1 MKKRIVSFLM
11 ALVMAVS
18 LLPVSAFAADGAY
31 NVTEDTTVQRRD
43 YADMIAVQAA
53 TEPEQVNGVYQ
64 IKTADE
70 LLWFRDFSNKSSG
83 RKASAALC
91 NDIDMS
97 SVSDWKTPIGNLST
111 YDGVFDGNGY
121 RILNLTYKPVQ
132 QKGQGRALFG
142 KTGSSAIIRNLGL
155 YNATITAKTSPQADA
170 NIAALVSINGGTIFN
185 CYVANSKVS
194 IKSKATPNAG
204 ILCGYNKGTIEN
216 CYCINSSITDANA
229 KTTITGDLGGIAGG
243 NSGTV
248 KNVYAANITI
258 TTKGTQNLHPVAVG
272 NVENIYYIKA
282 SDDTRTYTGGIE
294 KDTAWFQSE
303 AAVTALGA
311 EYFTQDTADINGGYP
326 VLTFAKMAVEGADK
340 SELEKALAVFPTS
353 GYYTQNDRYNG
364 RCTSANGF
372 WNDMQKLSASAWAV
386 YGKENATADEVAKAV
401 KGLQDSSEEI
411 QTAIANLI
419 PADRANTTVLYEAL
433 RSKAHESS
441 YTAKSWAIYK
451 PVRDKAETLMAAM
464 FGEEGNPTNDN
475 KAEKQTEIETM
486 TAELETARKAL
497 DPRISSDN
505 TDSLT
510 RVKLNMEAIQYL
522 VKKYDPDTLTGYTA
536 ESIETLRQARTAAMD
551 LAGSIDLN
559 DVGQGEDNQLVSA
572 LRELRKAV
580 YGLTTTS
587 AAQIKVNVSVL
598 DANDIYAGYTGE
610 LAQLH
615 NPNTYTAS
623 LTLDANASAYD
634 LLSGKSLLKNR
645 NTAAEA
651 VVFLNGELVY
661 GDLGSTSGYDD
672 MGYVAGSENS
682 TFQAIRLHDK
692 DELTIV
698 WIYPKQ
704 VEYSSQTGTYPAY
717 LMDIPD
723 YFRYSTVSAPVEV
736 EAGQPFTV
744 SVTSEAALPFHSAAG
759 TRAVSGA
766 TVYRSDAAESAEAAA
781 NGYVGVNTYAVTDES
796 GKATL
801 TLYNEGYVLLNA
813 FRTDTD
819 EARYTVGA
827 SVLVHVTA
835 AGDLDAVKQ
844 QLREELDAVYNDEQH
859 PESVFTAE
867 NWQKVQDAYN
877 TAVAAIDAA
886 KTSGEAGDAQLTAI
900 QTIKG
905 LQSSADSNNKA
916 NLARFRRLLAQ
927 LPDDVTKLDATATDT
942 VAQLKTCY
950 EAMTVYQR
958 GQLTGREQKKYDAI
972 ANAELAPAVSRK
984 LTFRQDYSKVP
995 AADQAALA
1003 DMIAYLQNN
1012 TRADDWYNNTPSSGI
1027 GNNMQA
1033 KLFAFSTGRRANYG
1047 TAYTQITEAAALTE
1061 NVYAC
1066 VNPDYAAYL
1075 LCRDAAI
1082 SAGKKDGPG
1091 VITGAGW
1098 SISDATTAMYVPDA
1112 NSDNTTK
1119 VLGHMTYTVNGTKY
1133 VIESIAVNG
1142 MDTGYT
1148 SEKATFY
1155 DASEYK
1161 GRYSTMCNQVIP
1173 DTFLQFTTGFDDVTV
1188 TVTWAP
1194 VGGDAQAAKDAAIT
1208 RLKTV
1213 KNGLSG
1219 DGVQAAYDAGVKAI
1233 RAAATAAE
1241 VDKAYQAAVVAM
1253 RKAADYGKVQVIVEN
1268 TTFTSDLWPDGKEY
1282 WDGELVNEWIDLNA
1296 DSTMMNCIVA
1306 ALEKNRFTQ
1315 TGAEN
1320 GYISSIKGLS
1330 QMDGGDQS
1338 GWMGTLNDWF
1348 TNFGFKE
1355 FTVENGSLSNGD
1367 VIRIMYSRE
1376 GLGADL
1382 GGTWSNSDTTLA
1394 ALDIQGGKLLTRF
1407 APGEAGNT
1415 YEYTLA
1421 IDGESADLKLTPTAA
1436 NKNYLTKIFLN
1447 EKVTSDEEG
1456 GSFFKRTQMIPVAAG
1471 DTIYVGCGEYAWPSM
1486 NKQETEARDYTGT
1499 WYVLHVVNASAGASY
1514 VDGLIDA
1521 LPAASDVSY
1530 DNYQQYGDAADVA
1543 RKAYEDLDKA
1553 EQRKVDTAELE
1564 KVEAAIAQFKA
1575 IDDAKTKIDALPEAG
1590 KVTLAE
1596 RDAVKAAQDA
1606 YDALSAEQKDYLTFA
1621 QAAKVT
1627 ALAKRIAELEAAPI
1641 KSVEALIDAI
1651 GTVTLDSKSAID
1663 EARKAYDKLTAEQ
1676 QAKVSNYAALTAA
1689 ETTYAKLVQDKADQ
1703 DAADAVIAKIDAI
1716 GTVTLDSKSAIDEA
1730 RKAYDGLTK
1739 AQQAKVSN
1747 YTALTAAETTYAK
1760 LVQDKADQ
1768 DAADAVIA
1776 KIDAIGTVTLKSK
1789 KAIDAARK
1797 AYDKLT
1803 AAQQARVSN
1812 YAALTAAET
1821 TYAKLVTDKAD
1832 QDAADAVIAKID
1844 AIGTVTLKSK
1854 KSIDAARKAYD
1865 KLTAAQQA
1873 RVSNYAALTAAEA
1886 TYAKLVQDK
1895 ADQDAADAAIA
1906 KINAIGVVSRAAKSR
1921 IDAARKAYDGLTDA
1935 QKALVPASVV
1945 KTLTDAE
1952 TAYSNLPPRHSSDDT
1967 ADSTKPAQSSRT
1979 GDAGIAIYA
1988 AMSLLSVTG
1997 GAWVIGR
2004 KRKH

>member
-433 RSKAHESS
+433 RSKYDESS

-451 PVRDKAETLMAAM
+451 PVLDKAETLMAAM

-475 KAEKQTEIETM
+475 KAAANESIETLA
-486 TAELETARKAL
+486 AELETARKAL

-559 DVGQGEDNQLVSA
+559 GVGQGEDNQLVSA

-610 LAQLH
+610 FAHLH

-634 LLSGKSLLKNR
+634 LLSGKSLLKNP
-645 NTAAEA
+645 NSAAEA

-661 GDLGSTSGYDD
+661 GNIGSTYNDLNTVREYSAFG
-672 MGYVAGSENS
+672 
-682 TFQAIRLHDK
+682 AIRLHDK

-723 YFRYSTVSAPVEV
+723 YFRYSTISAPIEV
-736 EAGQPFTV
+736 EAGKPFSI
-744 SVTSEAALPFHSAAG
+744 SVTSEAALPFHTAAG
-759 TRAVSGA
+759 TRAVTGA
-766 TVYRSDAAESAEAAA
+766 AVYRSDAAESADAAA
-781 NGYVGVNTYAVTDES
+781 TGYVGVNTYAVTDES

-835 AGDLDAVKQ
+835 ASDLDAVKQ
-844 QLREELDAVYNDEQH
+844 QLREKLDAVYNDEQH

-877 TAVAAIDAA
+877 TAMAAIDAA
-886 KTSGEAGDAQLTAI
+886 ETSGAAGDAQQTAI
-900 QTIKG
+900 QTIKR
-905 LQSSADSNNKA
+905 LQNNADNSNRL
-916 NLARFRRLLAQ
+916 NLEKFRRLLAQ

-950 EAMTVYQR
+950 EAMTAYQR

-1012 TRADDWYNNTPSSGI
+1012 TRADDKYTPEI
-1027 GNNMQA
+1027 GGNMQA
-1033 KLFAFSTGRRANYG
+1033 QLFSFNTTRSANYG
-1047 TAYTQITEAAALTE
+1047 TAYDRITEAASLTQ
-1061 NVYAC
+1061 NIVAC

-1091 VITGAGW
+1091 VITGTGW
-1098 SISDATTAMYVPDA
+1098 HISDASMTMYVPDE
-1112 NSDNTTK
+1112 NSSNTTR
-1119 VLGHMTYTVNGTKY
+1119 VLGHMTYTVNGTQY
-1133 VIESIAVNG
+1133 AVKSVTVSG
-1142 MDTGYT
+1142 LETDTT
-1148 SEKATFY
+1148 SRNATFY
-1155 DASEYK
+1155 DTSSYR
-1161 GRYSTMCNQVIP
+1161 GRFTTQCNQVIP
-1173 DTFLQFTTGFDDVTV
+1173 DTFLQMTTGFDDVTV

-1194 VGGDAQAAKDAAIT
+1194 VSGDAQAAKDTAIT
-1208 RLKTV
+1208 RLNTV
-1213 KNGLSG
+1213 KNGLTG

-1233 RAAATAAE
+1233 QAASTAAE

-1268 TTFTSDLWPDGKEY
+1268 TTFTEDMWPNGKKF
-1282 WDGELVNEWIDLNA
+1282 WDGVAVDEEVALTA
-1296 DSTMMNCIVA
+1296 DSTMMSCIVA
-1306 ALEKNRFTQ
+1306 ALK
-1315 TGAEN
+1315 EN
-1320 GYISSIKGLS
+1320 GYTQVGADSNYISSITVGDQPLG
-1330 QMDGGDQS
+1330 QFDGGDQS

-1348 TNFGFKE
+1348 TNFGFQE

-1367 VIRIMYSRE
+1367 VIRIMYTRE

-1382 GGTWSNSDTTLA
+1382 GGTWDNSDTTIK
-1394 ALDIQGGKLLTRF
+1394 ALEIQGGKLLTRF

-1486 NKQETEARDYTGT
+1486 NKQETEAREYQGT

-1514 VDGLIDA
+1514 VDDLIDA

-1530 DNYQQYGDAADVA
+1530 DNYQQYGDAAAVA

-1553 EQRKVDTAELE
+1553 EQGKVDASKLE
-1564 KVEAAIAQFKA
+1564 KLEDAIKGFRA
-1575 IDDAKTKIDALPEAG
+1575 IDDVRAQIDALPDADRL
-1590 KVTLAE
+1590 TTAE
-1596 RDAVKAAQDA
+1596 R
-1606 YDALSAEQKDYLTFA
+1606 E
-1621 QAAKVT
+1621 AAK
-1627 ALAKRIAELEAAPI
+1627 
-1641 KSVEALIDAI
+1641 
-1651 GTVTLDSKSAID
+1651 SAQ
-1663 EARKAYDKLTAEQ
+1663 KAYNALTAEQ
-1676 QAKVSNYAALTAA
+1676 RDYLTGAQLEKITAIAAALTAMDA
-1689 ETTYAKLVQDKADQ
+1689 KHSSGSGSAYTGGHTFTTDLEPGSITGVFVDGKKLDSRYYTVSGSD
-1703 DAADAVIAKIDAI
+1703 
-1716 GTVTLDSKSAIDEA
+1716 VTLTADYLKTLRSGKHTVKIENA
-1730 RKAYDGLTK
+1730 
-1739 AQQAKVSN
+1739 AKVATGSF
-1747 YTALTAAETTYAK
+1747 TLSGSG
-1760 LVQDKADQ
+1760 
-1768 DAADAVIA
+1768 AV
-1776 KIDAIGTVTLKSK
+1776 
-1789 KAIDAARK
+1789 
-1797 AYDKLT
+1797 
-1803 AAQQARVSN
+1803 
-1812 YAALTAAET
+1812 
-1821 TYAKLVTDKAD
+1821 
-1832 QDAADAVIAKID
+1832 
-1844 AIGTVTLKSK
+1844 
-1854 KSIDAARKAYD
+1854 
-1865 KLTAAQQA
+1865 
-1873 RVSNYAALTAAEA
+1873 
-1886 TYAKLVQDK
+1886 
-1895 ADQDAADAAIA
+1895 
-1906 KINAIGVVSRAAKSR
+1906 
-1921 IDAARKAYDGLTDA
+1921 
-1935 QKALVPASVV
+1935 
-1945 KTLTDAE
+1945 
-1952 TAYSNLPPRHSSDDT
+1952 
-1967 ADSTKPAQSSRT
+1967 QSSRT
-1979 GDAGIAIYA
+1979 GDPGVAIYFAMGAVSFLGSA
-1988 AMSLLSVTG
+1988 AWL
-1997 GAWVIGR
+1997 R
-2004 KRKH
+2004 KRKKT

>member
-1 MKKRIVSFLM
+1 MKKRIVSFLL

-18 LLPVSAFAADGAY
+18 LLPVSAFAVEDGDNSQNTPAVQSGTEYPFSAKYEKTSTDILSIQETTYRSGQNSPVYLVKCAEGTSELYLFFEATSKQAFTFDNSFNDYYIDALGSWDDPSDLYDESDHSWKIELSNFSGLPSNLKDAEFYNSANTYYWAIVSDEDGNNVAFEVCFEVAPAGTGGNGPNNLSVPAEYEIVASYPAGYTSTLSYDTYVVRVPLGTSSIKGVTANFEIVSALCLDHDFDVDPDGNNFEFTDSYDLALHSTCIEPNPTRYISWEKADLYEFRVVEYSGEDWKNDTIDVFYFLADPDTGIEIDKTALTDLLATVADGNTNY
-31 NVTEDTTVQRRD
+31 YQSNDRWNGK
-43 YADMIAVQAA
+43 IASKTGFWAEFTAA
-53 TEPEQVNGVYQ
+53 NGPRATAQKVL
-64 IKTADE
+64 KTATQE
-70 LLWFRDFSNKSSG
+70 E
-83 RKASAALC
+83 
-91 NDIDMS
+91 
-97 SVSDWKTPIGNLST
+97 
-111 YDGVFDGNGY
+111 
-121 RILNLTYKPVQ
+121 Q
-132 QKGQGRALFG
+132 
-142 KTGSSAIIRNLGL
+142 
-155 YNATITAKTSPQADA
+155 
-170 NIAALVSINGGTIFN
+170 
-185 CYVANSKVS
+185 
-194 IKSKATPNAG
+194 
-204 ILCGYNKGTIEN
+204 
-216 CYCINSSITDANA
+216 
-229 KTTITGDLGGIAGG
+229 
-243 NSGTV
+243 
-248 KNVYAANITI
+248 I
-258 TTKGTQNLHPVAVG
+258 TTAVA
-272 NVENIYYIKA
+272 
-282 SDDTRTYTGGIE
+282 DL
-294 KDTAWFQSE
+294 TA
-303 AAVTALGA
+303 A
-311 EYFTQDTADINGGYP
+311 I
-326 VLTFAKMAVEGADK
+326 AK
-340 SELEKALAVFPTS
+340 LIPTS
-353 GYYTQNDRYNG
+353 
-364 RCTSANGF
+364 
-372 WNDMQKLSASAWAV
+372 L
-386 YGKENATADEVAKAV
+386 
-401 KGLQDSSEEI
+401 
-411 QTAIANLI
+411 
-419 PADRANTTVLYEAL
+419 ANTTLLYEAL
-433 RSKAHESS
+433 RSKYYESS

-451 PVRDKAETLMAAM
+451 PVLDKAEALMATM
-464 FGEEGNPTNDN
+464 FDAEGNPTDDN

-615 NPNTYTAS
+615 NPNTYTAAM
-623 LTLDANASAYD
+623 TLDANASAYD
-634 LLSGKSLLKNR
+634 LLSGKSLLKNP
-645 NTAAEA
+645 NSAAEA
-651 VVFLNGELVY
+651 LVFLNRELVY
-661 GDLGSTSGYDD
+661 GNIGATYNDLNTVREYSVFG
-672 MGYVAGSENS
+672 
-682 TFQAIRLHDK
+682 AIRLHDK

-723 YFRYSTVSAPVEV
+723 YFRYSTVSAPIEV
-736 EAGQPFTV
+736 EAGKPFSI
-744 SVTSEAALPFHSAAG
+744 SVTSEAALPFHTAVG
-759 TRAVSGA
+759 TRAVTGA
-766 TVYRSDAAESAEAAA
+766 AVYRSDAAESAEAAA
-781 NGYVGVNTYAVTDES
+781 TGYVGVNTYAVTDES

-844 QLREELDAVYNDEQH
+844 QLRAELDAVYNDEQH

-877 TAVAAIDAA
+877 TALAAIDAA
-886 KTSGEAGDAQLTAI
+886 KTSGEAGDAQQKAI

-916 NLARFRRLLAQ
+916 NLAQFRRLLAQ

-942 VAQLKTCY
+942 VAQLKTSY

-972 ANAELAPAVSRK
+972 ANAELAPAASRK

-1012 TRADDWYNNTPSSGI
+1012 TRADDKYTPEI
-1027 GNNMQA
+1027 GGNMQA
-1033 KLFAFSTGRRANYG
+1033 QLFSFNTTRSANYG
-1047 TAYTQITEAAALTE
+1047 TAYDRITEAASLTQ
-1061 NVYAC
+1061 NIVAC
-1066 VNPDYAAYL
+1066 VNPDYAAYF
-1075 LCRDAAI
+1075 LCRDAALT
-1082 SAGKKDGPG
+1082 AGKKDGPG
-1091 VITGAGW
+1091 VITGTGW
-1098 SISDATTAMYVPDA
+1098 RISDASMTMYVPDE
-1112 NSDNTTK
+1112 NSSNTTR
-1119 VLGHMTYTVNGTKY
+1119 VLGHMTYTVNGTQY
-1133 VIESIAVNG
+1133 AVKSVTVSG
-1142 MDTGYT
+1142 LETGTT
-1148 SEKATFY
+1148 SRNATFY
-1155 DASEYK
+1155 DTSSYR
-1161 GRYSTMCNQVIP
+1161 GRFTTQCNQVIP
-1173 DTFLQFTTGFDDVTV
+1173 DTFLQMTTGFDDVTV

-1194 VGGDAQAAKDAAIT
+1194 VGGDTQAARDAAIT
-1208 RLKTV
+1208 RLNTV
-1213 KNGLSG
+1213 KNGLTG
-1219 DGVQAAYDAGVKAI
+1219 DGVQAAYEAGVKTI
-1233 RAAATAAE
+1233 RDAATAAE
-1241 VDKAYQAAVVAM
+1241 VDKAYQDAVVAM

-1268 TTFTSDLWPDGKEY
+1268 TTFTEDMWPNGKKF

-1306 ALEKNRFTQ
+1306 ALEKNGFTQ

-1320 GYISSIKGLS
+1320 GYISSIEGLS
-1330 QMDGGDQS
+1330 QMDGGDHS

-1348 TNFGFKE
+1348 TNFGFME

-1367 VIRIMYSRE
+1367 VIRIMYTRE
-1376 GLGADL
+1376 GLGADV
-1382 GGTWSNSDTTLA
+1382 GGTWGNSDTTLA
-1394 ALDIQGGKLLTRF
+1394 ALDIQGGKLLTTF
-1407 APGEAGNT
+1407 VPGEAGNT

-1530 DNYQQYGDAADVA
+1530 GNYQQYGDAADVA

-1553 EQRKVDTAELE
+1553 EQDKVDTAELE
-1564 KVEAAIAQFKA
+1564 KVEAAIAQFRA

-1606 YDALSAEQKDYLTFA
+1606 YDALSAEQKECLTFA

-1663 EARKAYDKLTAEQ
+1663 EARKAYDKLTAAQ
-1676 QAKVSNYAALTAA
+1676 QARVSNYAALTAA

-1703 DAADAVIAKIDAI
+1703 DAADAVIAKI
-1716 GTVTLDSKSAIDEA
+1716 
-1730 RKAYDGLTK
+1730 
-1739 AQQAKVSN
+1739 
-1747 YTALTAAETTYAK
+1747 
-1760 LVQDKADQ
+1760 
-1768 DAADAVIA
+1768 
-1776 KIDAIGTVTLKSK
+1776 
-1789 KAIDAARK
+1789 
-1797 AYDKLT
+1797 
-1803 AAQQARVSN
+1803 
-1812 YAALTAAET
+1812 
-1821 TYAKLVTDKAD
+1821 
-1832 QDAADAVIAKID
+1832 
-1844 AIGTVTLKSK
+1844 
-1854 KSIDAARKAYD
+1854 
-1865 KLTAAQQA
+1865 
-1873 RVSNYAALTAAEA
+1873 
-1886 TYAKLVQDK
+1886 
-1895 ADQDAADAAIA
+1895 
-1906 KINAIGVVSRAAKSR
+1906 NAIGVVSRAAKRR

-1967 ADSTKPAQSSRT
+1967 VDSTKPAQSSRT

-1997 GAWVIGR
+1997 GAWVIGK

>member
-1 MKKRIVSFLM
+1 MKKRIVSFLL

-31 NVTEDTTVQRRD
+31 TVAKDTTVRQGK
-43 YADMIAVQAA
+43 YNAPVVQAVDGEFIINIA
-53 TEPEQVNGVYQ
+53 SAEEVGTINYIDNKDNTEKTLPLLYVQVNLQKYTIINIARESGTIEINGTPTKYPTSIQLNAAGNAAIAAGESFPYNTESRTFKAAKDYYQ
-64 IKTADE
+64 E
-70 LLWFRDFSNKSSG
+70 S
-83 RKASAALC
+83 KASITLADGKEISESGTCLLFRMQIGGRGKRTNCAFLVVSWEGQPVSC
-91 NDIDMS
+91 DTAKLEQLLA
-97 SVSDWKTPIGNLST
+97 SVSD
-111 YDGVFDGNGY
+111 D
-121 RILNLTYKPVQ
+121 
-132 QKGQGRALFG
+132 
-142 KTGSSAIIRNLGL
+142 
-155 YNATITAKTSPQADA
+155 
-170 NIAALVSINGGTIFN
+170 
-185 CYVANSKVS
+185 
-194 IKSKATPNAG
+194 NAG
-204 ILCGYNKGTIEN
+204 ANFYL
-216 CYCINSSITDANA
+216 TD
-229 KTTITGDLGGIAGG
+229 
-243 NSGTV
+243 
-248 KNVYAANITI
+248 
-258 TTKGTQNLHPVAVG
+258 
-272 NVENIYYIKA
+272 
-282 SDDTRTYTGGIE
+282 
-294 KDTAWFQSE
+294 
-303 AAVTALGA
+303 
-311 EYFTQDTADINGGYP
+311 
-326 VLTFAKMAVEGADK
+326 
-340 SELEKALAVFPTS
+340 
-353 GYYTQNDRYNG
+353 DRYNG
-364 RCTSANGF
+364 KEYLANGF
-372 WNDMQKLSASAWAV
+372 WKEFTKPNGPRATAQKILAESLNQSV
-386 YGKENATADEVAKAV
+386 IDTATADLTA
-401 KGLQDSSEEI
+401 
-411 QTAIANLI
+411 AIANLI
-419 PADRANTTVLYEAL
+419 PAERANTTLLYEELQKSFDA
-433 RSKAHESS
+433 EN
-441 YTAKSWAIYK
+441 YTAKTWAAYQAA
-451 PVRDKAETLMAAM
+451 RDKAEALMATM
-464 FGEEGNPTNDN
+464 FDAEGNPADAN
-475 KAEKQTEIETM
+475 KAAAQESIETLA
-486 TAELETARKAL
+486 AELETARKAL
-497 DPRISSDN
+497 DAKSGTSSQ
-505 TDSLT
+505 TT
-510 RVKLNMEAIQYL
+510 AKLQIEAIRYLAKQYE
-522 VKKYDPDTLTGYTA
+522 PDTLTGYTA
-536 ESIETLRQARTAAMD
+536 ESVEALRQARAAAVKLADETALDD
-551 LAGSIDLN
+551 L
-559 DVGQGEDNQLVSA
+559 GQKEGQPLTNA
-572 LRELRKAV
+572 LLTLRRAI
-580 YGLTTTS
+580 YGLTTT
-587 AAQIKVNVSVL
+587 ATTQIKVDVSVL
-598 DANDIYAGYTGE
+598 DTNDIHHGYTGE
-610 LAQLH
+610 LAYLH

-634 LLSGKSLLKNR
+634 LLSGKNLLKNR
-645 NTAAEA
+645 NSAAKA
-651 VVFLNGELVY
+651 LVFLNGELLY
-661 GDLGSTSGYDD
+661 DSGMNMYND
-672 MGYVAGSENS
+672 MAYVVGEYVFNS
-682 TFQAIRLHDK
+682 TKLHDGDK
-692 DELTIV
+692 LTVV

-704 VEYSSQTGTYPAY
+704 IKYSSQVGTYDAPLY
-717 LMDIPD
+717 DIPD

-744 SVTSEAALPFHSAAG
+744 SVTSEAALPFHTAAG
-759 TRAVSGA
+759 TRAVTDA
-766 TVYRSDAAESAEAAA
+766 KVYRSDAAESAEAAA
-781 NGYVGVNTYAVTDES
+781 TGYVGVDTYAVTDES

-835 AGDLDAVKQ
+835 ASDLDAVKQ

-877 TAVAAIDAA
+877 TAMAAIDAA
-886 KTSGEAGDAQLTAI
+886 KTSGAAGSAQLTAI
-900 QTIKG
+900 QTIKK
-905 LQSSADSNNKA
+905 LQADADSFNTR
-916 NLARFRRLLAQ
+916 NLNDFRRYLGQ
-927 LPDDVTKLDATATDT
+927 LPDDVTKLNATASDT
-942 VAQLKTCY
+942 VAQLKSSY

-972 ANAELAPAVSRK
+972 IKAQEAGLAPAK
-984 LTFRQDYSKVP
+984 QYQLTFQQDYSKVP
-995 AADQAALA
+995 AADQAVL
-1003 DMIAYLQNN
+1003 DSMITYLQDN
-1012 TRADDWYNNTPSSGI
+1012 TRKDDDYGNDPGSGI
-1027 GNNMQA
+1027 GGNQMA
-1033 KLFAFSTGRRANYG
+1033 KLFAFSTAKSARYG
-1047 TAYTQITEAAALTE
+1047 TTYTQITEAASLTRDI
-1061 NVYAC
+1061 YAC
-1066 VNPDYAAYL
+1066 INPDYAAYF

-1091 VITGAGW
+1091 VITGTGW
-1098 SISDATTAMYVPDA
+1098 SISDASTTMYVPDV
-1112 NSDNTTK
+1112 NNYNYTR
-1119 VLGHMTYTVNGTKY
+1119 VLGHMTYMVNGTQY
-1133 VIESIAVNG
+1133 AVKSVTVSG
-1142 MDTGYT
+1142 LETA
-1148 SEKATFY
+1148 ATKLGAGFY
-1155 DASEYK
+1155 DASLYK
-1161 GRYSTMCNQVIP
+1161 GRGSFQCNQGIP
-1173 DTFLQFTTGFDDVTV
+1173 DTFLQMTTGFNDVTV

-1194 VGGDAQAAKDAAIT
+1194 VGGDAQAAKEAAIT
-1208 RLKTV
+1208 RLNTV

-1219 DGVQAAYDAGVKAI
+1219 DGVQAAYDAGVEAI
-1233 RAAATAAE
+1233 QAAATAAE
-1241 VDKAYQAAVVAM
+1241 VDKAYQAAVLAM

-1268 TTFTSDLWPDGKEY
+1268 TTYPVEDGAP

-1306 ALEKNRFTQ
+1306 ALEENGFPQ

-1320 GYISSIKGLS
+1320 GYISSIEGLS

-1348 TNFGFKE
+1348 TNYGFKE

-1367 VIRIMYSRE
+1367 VIHIVYTRE
-1376 GLGADL
+1376 GLGADV
-1382 GGTWSNSDTTLA
+1382 GGTWDNSDTTLT
-1394 ALDIQGGKLLTRF
+1394 ALDIQGGKLLTKF

-1421 IDGESADLKLTPTAA
+1421 INGESADLKLTPTAA

-1514 VDGLIDA
+1514 VEDLIDA

-1530 DNYQQYGDAADVA
+1530 DNYQQYGDAAEVA

-1575 IDDAKTKIDALPEAG
+1575 IDDAKAKIDALPEAG

-1606 YDALSAEQKDYLTFA
+1606 YDALTAEQKDYLTFA
-1621 QAAKVT
+1621 QSAKVT

-1641 KSVEALIDAI
+1641 KSVAELIDAI
-1651 GTVTLDSKSAID
+1651 GEVTLDSKSAID

-1676 QAKVSNYAALTAA
+1676 QAKVSNYATLTAA
-1689 ETTYAKLVQDKADQ
+1689 ETAYAKLVQDKTDQ
-1703 DAADAVIAKIDAI
+1703 DAADAVIAKINAI
-1716 GTVTLDSKSAIDEA
+1716 GTVTLKSKKAIDEA
-1730 RKAYDGLTK
+1730 RKAYDKLTA
-1739 AQQAKVSN
+1739 AQQARVSN
-1747 YTALTAAETTYAK
+1747 YATLTAAETTYAK

-1854 KSIDAARKAYD
+1854 KAIDAARKAYD

-1873 RVSNYAALTAAEA
+1873 RVSNYATLTAAET

-1997 GAWVIGR
+1997 GAWVIGK

>member
-1 MKKRIVSFLM
+1 MKKRIVSFLL

-18 LLPVSAFAADGAY
+18 LLPVSAFAANGAY
-31 NVTEDTTVQRRD
+31 TVAKDTTVQQGED
-43 YADMIAVQAA
+43 ANIIAVQAA
-53 TEPEQVNGVYQ
+53 TEPEQINGFYQ
-64 IKTADE
+64 IKTADD
-70 LLWFRDFSNKSSG
+70 LVWFRDYVNSNSYNKG
-83 RKASAALC
+83 ACAQLLA
-91 NDIDMS
+91 DIDLS
-97 SVSDWKTPIGNLST
+97 KSGNWTSIAT
-111 YDGVFDGNGY
+111 NYAGVFDGQGHTISGLSLVQSNAVRDSGY
-121 RILNLTYKPVQ
+121 GLFSSTRKDARIQNVGLASASVTAYKR
-132 QKGQGRALFG
+132 GGRG
-142 KTGSSAIIRNLGL
+142 YIDIQT
-155 YNATITAKTSPQADA
+155 
-170 NIAALVSINGGTIFN
+170 AALAGINKGTISN
-185 CYVANSKVS
+185 CFVVDSTVTVQSKS
-194 IKSKATPNAG
+194 TPKSG
-204 ILCGYNKGTIEN
+204 VLCGDNGGTIEN
-216 CYCINSSITDANA
+216 CYAINSEILDKSN
-229 KTTITGDLGGIAGG
+229 KTYLGGIAG
-243 NSGTV
+243 NNTGTI
-248 KNVYAANITI
+248 KNVYSINVKIS
-258 TTKGTQNLHPVAVG
+258 TTGTTNVHPVAVG
-272 NVENIYYIKA
+272 TIENAYYA
-282 SDDTRTYTGGIE
+282 PCSDDTRTFTGGEQKENAWFLTDDAIADLGE
-294 KDTAWFQSE
+294 KYFAKDTENQ
-303 AAVTALGA
+303 
-311 EYFTQDTADINGGYP
+311 NNGYP
-326 VLTFAKMAVEGADK
+326 VLTYYVDDSGSTKANK
-340 SELEKALAVFPTS
+340 STLKALLDAMPTD
-353 GYYTQNDRYNG
+353 GYYTQDDRYNG
-364 RCTSANGF
+364 KVTSQEGF
-372 WNDMQKLSASAWAV
+372 WSDYQKLVSQARNV
-386 YGKENATADEVAKAV
+386 YNQENASQSAVDEAVAKL
-401 KGLQDSSEEI
+401 KDSKTAI
-411 QTAIANLI
+411 DVAIANLI
-419 PADRANTTVLYEAL
+419 PANRANTTLLYEKLQNAP
-433 RSKAHESS
+433 SAEN
-441 YTAKSWAIYK
+441 YTAKSWATYQTAH
-451 PVRDKAETLMAAM
+451 DKAETLMATM
-464 FGEEGNPTNDN
+464 FGADGNPTDAN
-475 KAEKQTEIETM
+475 KAAANESIETM
-486 TAELETARKAL
+486 AAELETARKVLEQKAG
-497 DPRISSDN
+497 DG
-505 TDSLT
+505 TKTVASLN
-510 RVKLNMEAIQYL
+510 LEAIRYL
-522 VKKYDPDTLTGYTA
+522 AKKYDQDTLTGYTA
-536 ESIETLRQARTAAMD
+536 ESVEALRQARAAALKLADETTLDD
-551 LAGSIDLN
+551 LSIKESETLTD
-559 DVGQGEDNQLVSA
+559 A
-572 LRELRKAV
+572 LRELRKAI

-587 AAQIKVNVSVL
+587 AAQISVKVSVL

-610 LAQLH
+610 FAHRH

-623 LTLDANASAYD
+623 MTLDANASAYD
-634 LLSGKSLLKNR
+634 LLSGKSLLKNP
-645 NTAAEA
+645 NSAAEA
-651 VVFLNGELVY
+651 LVFLNGELVY
-661 GDLGSTSGYDD
+661 GSSGA
-672 MGYVAGSENS
+672 AGSYQDIHNTGGYS
-682 TFQAIRLHDK
+682 TFQSIRLHDK

-736 EAGQPFTV
+736 EAGKPFSI
-744 SVTSEAALPFHSAAG
+744 SVTSEAALPFHTAAG

-766 TVYRSDAAESAEAAA
+766 AVYRSGAAESAEAAA
-781 NGYVGVNTYAVTDES
+781 TGYVGVNTYAVTDES
-796 GKATL
+796 GKATV

-835 AGDLDAVKQ
+835 ASDLAAVKK
-844 QLREELDAVYNDEQH
+844 QLREKLDAVYNDEQH

-867 NWQKVQDAYN
+867 NWQKVQDTYN

-886 KTSGEAGDAQLTAI
+886 KTSGEAGDAQQKAI

-916 NLARFRRLLAQ
+916 NLAQFRRLLAQ
-927 LPDDVTKLDATATDT
+927 LPDDVTKLDTTATDT

-950 EAMTVYQR
+950 EAMTAYQR
-958 GQLTGREQKKYDAI
+958 GQLTGREQKKYGAI

-1012 TRADDWYNNTPSSGI
+1012 TRADDKYTPEI
-1027 GNNMQA
+1027 GGNMQA
-1033 KLFAFSTGRRANYG
+1033 QLFSFNTTRSANYG
-1047 TAYTQITEAAALTE
+1047 TAYDRITEAASLTQ
-1061 NVYAC
+1061 NIVAC

-1091 VITGAGW
+1091 VITGTGW
-1098 SISDATTAMYVPDA
+1098 HISDASMTMYVPDE
-1112 NSDNTTK
+1112 NSSNTTR
-1119 VLGHMTYTVNGTKY
+1119 VLGHMTYTVNGTQY
-1133 VIESIAVNG
+1133 AVKSVTVSG
-1142 MDTGYT
+1142 LETDTT
-1148 SEKATFY
+1148 SRNATFY
-1155 DASEYK
+1155 DTSNYR
-1161 GRYSTMCNQVIP
+1161 GRFPTQCNQVIP

-1194 VGGDAQAAKDAAIT
+1194 VGGDTQAAKEAAIT
-1208 RLKTV
+1208 RLNTV
-1213 KNGLSG
+1213 KNGLTG

-1233 RAAATAAE
+1233 QAASTAAE

-1268 TTFTSDLWPDGKEY
+1268 TTFTKDMWPNGKKF
-1282 WDGELVNEWIDLNA
+1282 WDGVAVDEEVALTA
-1296 DSTMMNCIVA
+1296 DSTMMSCIVA
-1306 ALEKNRFTQ
+1306 ALE
-1315 TGAEN
+1315 EN
-1320 GYISSIKGLS
+1320 GYTQVGADSNYISSITVGDQPLG
-1330 QMDGGDQS
+1330 QFDGGDQS

-1348 TNFGFKE
+1348 TNFGFQE

-1367 VIRIMYSRE
+1367 VIRIMYTRE

-1382 GGTWSNSDTTLA
+1382 GGTWDNSDTTIK
-1394 ALDIQGGKLLTRF
+1394 ALEIQGGKLLTRF

-1486 NKQETEARDYTGT
+1486 NKQETEAREYQGT

-1514 VDGLIDA
+1514 VDDLIDA
-1521 LPAASDVSY
+1521 LPDASDVSY

-1553 EQRKVDTAELE
+1553 EQAKVDTAELK
-1564 KVEAAIAQFKA
+1564 KVEAAIAHFKA

-1606 YDALSAEQKDYLTFA
+1606 YDALSAEQKEYLTFA

-1663 EARKAYDKLTAEQ
+1663 EARAAYDKLTAEQ

-1689 ETTYAKLVQDKADQ
+1689 ETTYAKLV
-1703 DAADAVIAKIDAI
+1703 
-1716 GTVTLDSKSAIDEA
+1716 T
-1730 RKAYDGLTK
+1730 
-1739 AQQAKVSN
+1739 
-1747 YTALTAAETTYAK
+1747 
-1760 LVQDKADQ
+1760 DKADQ

-1812 YAALTAAET
+1812 YAALTDAET
-1821 TYAKLVTDKAD
+1821 TYT
-1832 QDAADAVIAKID
+1832 
-1844 AIGTVTLKSK
+1844 
-1854 KSIDAARKAYD
+1854 
-1865 KLTAAQQA
+1865 
-1873 RVSNYAALTAAEA
+1873 
-1886 TYAKLVQDK
+1886 KLVQDK

-1997 GAWVIGR
+1997 GAWVIGK

>member
-1 MKKRIVSFLM
+1 MKKRIVSFLL

-18 LLPVSAFAADGAY
+18 LMPVSAFAVEDGDNSQNTPAVQSGTEYPFSAKYEKTSTDILSIQETTYRSGQNSPVYLVKCAEGTSELYLFFEATSKQAFTFDNSFNDYYIDALGSWDDPSDLYDESDHSWKIELSNFSGLPSNLKDAEFYNSANTYYWAIVSDEDGNNVAFEVCFEVAPAGTGGNGPNNLSVPAEYEIVASYPAGYTSTLSYDTYVVRVPLGTSSIKGVTANFEIVSALCLDHDFDVDPDGNNFEFTDSYDLALHSTCIEPNPTRYISWEKADLYEFRVVEYSGEDWKNDTIDVFYFLADPDTGIEIDKTALTDLLATVADGNTNY
-31 NVTEDTTVQRRD
+31 YQSNDRWNGK
-43 YADMIAVQAA
+43 IASKTGFWAEFTAA
-53 TEPEQVNGVYQ
+53 NGPRATAQKVL
-64 IKTADE
+64 KTATQE
-70 LLWFRDFSNKSSG
+70 E
-83 RKASAALC
+83 
-91 NDIDMS
+91 
-97 SVSDWKTPIGNLST
+97 
-111 YDGVFDGNGY
+111 
-121 RILNLTYKPVQ
+121 Q
-132 QKGQGRALFG
+132 
-142 KTGSSAIIRNLGL
+142 
-155 YNATITAKTSPQADA
+155 
-170 NIAALVSINGGTIFN
+170 
-185 CYVANSKVS
+185 
-194 IKSKATPNAG
+194 
-204 ILCGYNKGTIEN
+204 
-216 CYCINSSITDANA
+216 
-229 KTTITGDLGGIAGG
+229 
-243 NSGTV
+243 
-248 KNVYAANITI
+248 I
-258 TTKGTQNLHPVAVG
+258 TTAVA
-272 NVENIYYIKA
+272 
-282 SDDTRTYTGGIE
+282 DL
-294 KDTAWFQSE
+294 TA
-303 AAVTALGA
+303 A
-311 EYFTQDTADINGGYP
+311 I
-326 VLTFAKMAVEGADK
+326 AK
-340 SELEKALAVFPTS
+340 LIPTS
-353 GYYTQNDRYNG
+353 
-364 RCTSANGF
+364 
-372 WNDMQKLSASAWAV
+372 L
-386 YGKENATADEVAKAV
+386 
-401 KGLQDSSEEI
+401 
-411 QTAIANLI
+411 
-419 PADRANTTVLYEAL
+419 ANTTLLYEAL
-433 RSKAHESS
+433 RSKYYESS

-451 PVRDKAETLMAAM
+451 PVLDKAEALMATM
-464 FGEEGNPTNDN
+464 FDAEGNPTDDN

-615 NPNTYTAS
+615 NPNTYTAAM
-623 LTLDANASAYD
+623 TLDANASAYD
-634 LLSGKSLLKNR
+634 LLSGKSLLKNP
-645 NTAAEA
+645 NSAAEA
-651 VVFLNGELVY
+651 LVFLNRELVY
-661 GDLGSTSGYDD
+661 GNIGATYNDLNTVREYSVFG
-672 MGYVAGSENS
+672 
-682 TFQAIRLHDK
+682 AIRLHDK

-723 YFRYSTVSAPVEV
+723 YFRYSTVSAPIEV
-736 EAGQPFTV
+736 EAGKPFSI
-744 SVTSEAALPFHSAAG
+744 SVTSEAALPFHTAVG
-759 TRAVSGA
+759 TRAVTGA
-766 TVYRSDAAESAEAAA
+766 AVYRSDAAESAEAAA
-781 NGYVGVNTYAVTDES
+781 TGYVGVNTYAVTDES

-844 QLREELDAVYNDEQH
+844 QLRAELDAVYNDEQH

-877 TAVAAIDAA
+877 TALAAIDAA
-886 KTSGEAGDAQLTAI
+886 KTSGEAGDAQQKAI

-916 NLARFRRLLAQ
+916 NLAQFRRLLAQ

-942 VAQLKTCY
+942 VAQLKTSY

-972 ANAELAPAVSRK
+972 ANAELAPAASRK

-1012 TRADDWYNNTPSSGI
+1012 TRADDKYTPEI
-1027 GNNMQA
+1027 GGNMQA
-1033 KLFAFSTGRRANYG
+1033 QLFSFNTTRSANYG
-1047 TAYTQITEAAALTE
+1047 TAYDRITEAASLTQ
-1061 NVYAC
+1061 NIVAC
-1066 VNPDYAAYL
+1066 VNPDYAAYF
-1075 LCRDAAI
+1075 LCRDAALT
-1082 SAGKKDGPG
+1082 AGKKDGPG
-1091 VITGAGW
+1091 VITGTGW
-1098 SISDATTAMYVPDA
+1098 RISDASMTMYVPDE
-1112 NSDNTTK
+1112 NSSNTTR
-1119 VLGHMTYTVNGTKY
+1119 VLGHMTYTVNGTQY
-1133 VIESIAVNG
+1133 AVKSVTVSG
-1142 MDTGYT
+1142 LETGTT
-1148 SEKATFY
+1148 SRNATFY
-1155 DASEYK
+1155 DTSSYR
-1161 GRYSTMCNQVIP
+1161 GRFTTQCNQVIP
-1173 DTFLQFTTGFDDVTV
+1173 DTFLQMTTGFDDVTV

-1194 VGGDAQAAKDAAIT
+1194 VGGDTQAARDAAIT
-1208 RLKTV
+1208 RLNTV
-1213 KNGLSG
+1213 KNGLTG
-1219 DGVQAAYDAGVKAI
+1219 DGVQAAYEAGVKTI
-1233 RAAATAAE
+1233 RDAATAAE
-1241 VDKAYQAAVVAM
+1241 VDKAYQDAVVAM

-1268 TTFTSDLWPDGKEY
+1268 TTFTEDMWPNGKKF
-1282 WDGELVNEWIDLNA
+1282 WDGELVNERIDLNA

-1306 ALEKNRFTQ
+1306 ALEKNGFTQ

-1320 GYISSIKGLS
+1320 GYISSIEGLS
-1330 QMDGGDQS
+1330 QMDGGDHS

-1348 TNFGFKE
+1348 TNFGFME

-1367 VIRIMYSRE
+1367 VIRIMYTRE
-1376 GLGADL
+1376 GLGADV
-1382 GGTWSNSDTTLA
+1382 GGTWGNSDTTLA
-1394 ALDIQGGKLLTRF
+1394 ALDIQGGKLLTTF
-1407 APGEAGNT
+1407 VPGEAGNT

-1530 DNYQQYGDAADVA
+1530 GNYQQYGDAADVA

-1553 EQRKVDTAELE
+1553 EQDKVDTAELE
-1564 KVEAAIAQFKA
+1564 KVEAAIAQFRV

-1606 YDALSAEQKDYLTFA
+1606 YDALSAEQKEYLTFA

-1663 EARKAYDKLTAEQ
+1663 EARAAYDKLTAAQ
-1676 QAKVSNYAALTAA
+1676 QARVSNYATLTAA
-1689 ETTYAKLVQDKADQ
+1689 ETTYAKLV
-1703 DAADAVIAKIDAI
+1703 
-1716 GTVTLDSKSAIDEA
+1716 T
-1730 RKAYDGLTK
+1730 
-1739 AQQAKVSN
+1739 
-1747 YTALTAAETTYAK
+1747 
-1760 LVQDKADQ
+1760 DKADQ

-1821 TYAKLVTDKAD
+1821 TYAKLVQDKAD
-1832 QDAADAVIAKID
+1832 QDAADAVIAKI
-1844 AIGTVTLKSK
+1844 
-1854 KSIDAARKAYD
+1854 
-1865 KLTAAQQA
+1865 
-1873 RVSNYAALTAAEA
+1873 
-1886 TYAKLVQDK
+1886 
-1895 ADQDAADAAIA
+1895 
-1906 KINAIGVVSRAAKSR
+1906 NAIGVVSRAAKRR

-1997 GAWVIGR
+1997 GAWVIGK

>member
-1 MKKRIVSFLM
+1 MKKRIVSFLL

-70 LLWFRDFSNKSSG
+70 LVWFQKQVTGGQTSIN
-83 RKASAALC
+83 AALVA
-91 NDIDMS
+91 DIDLS
-97 SVSDWKTPIGNLST
+97 SVCNAELGNWTPIPAYAGT
-111 YDGVFDGNGY
+111 FDGNGHVVT
-121 RILNLTYKPVQ
+121 NLYIGSATVAK
-132 QKGQGRALFG
+132 QGLFAEL
-142 KTGSSAIIRNLGL
+142 SAAGTVKNLGIK
-155 YNATITAKTSPQADA
+155 NSSVTMTTAKKINNA
-170 NIAALVSINGGTIFN
+170 NAAILVGYNNGGTILN
-185 CYVANSKVS
+185 CYVADSLVTTNASATGKGAAICGNDQGGYIGYCYS
-194 IKSKATPNAG
+194 IGNTITEANNKGHIAG
-204 ILCGYNKGTIEN
+204 IVGYLKGSIEN
-216 CYCINSSITDANA
+216 CYVA
-229 KTTITGDLGGIAGG
+229 KTSLNTTSASAKSVCGVISGGTYANCYYLNTG
-243 NSGTV
+243 
-248 KNVYAANITI
+248 
-258 TTKGTQNLHPVAVG
+258 
-272 NVENIYYIKA
+272 KA
-282 SDDTRTYTGGIE
+282 DDTATA
-294 KDTAWFQSE
+294 KDEAWFKSDE
-303 AAVTALGA
+303 AVNALGSR
-311 EYFTQDTADINGGYP
+311 YFAKDIDNKNNGYP
-326 VLTFAKMAVEGADK
+326 VLTFSEMAADK
-340 SELEKALAVFPTS
+340 SALKTELDRIPTS
-353 GYYTQNDRYNG
+353 GFYTENDRYNG
-364 RCTSANGF
+364 IHVSKNGF
-372 WNDMQKLSASAWAV
+372 WADMLVFIKNAQDIYDNDD
-386 YGKENATADEVAKAV
+386 ATQDEVDRAAATLRN
-401 KGLQDSSEEI
+401 GLQAFLD
-411 QTAIANLI
+411 NLI
-419 PADRANTTVLYEAL
+419 PADRANTTALYEAL
-433 RSKAHESS
+433 QAANVTEQGDYS
-441 YTAKSWAIYK
+441 AKSWAAYK
-451 PVRDKAETLMAAM
+451 TARDKAEALMTEM
-464 FGEEGNPTNDN
+464 FNKDGSPNLDN
-475 KAEKQTEIETM
+475 NNKNRNTEIEG
-486 TAELETARKAL
+486 AAKAL
-497 DPRISSDN
+497 NDAYTALDEKAADDGKTAATLEI
-505 TDSLT
+505 
-510 RVKLNMEAIQYL
+510 EAIRYL
-522 VKKYDPDTLTGYTA
+522 AKQYDPDALTGYTA
-536 ESIETLRQARTAAMD
+536 ESVEALRQARAAAVKLADETALDD
-551 LAGSIDLN
+551 L
-559 DVGQGEDNQLVSA
+559 GQSQRYPLTAA
-572 LRELRKAV
+572 LRELRKAI
-580 YGLTTTS
+580 YGLTTT
-587 AAQIKVNVSVL
+587 ATAQISVKVSVL
-598 DANDIYAGYTGE
+598 DTNDIHHGYTGE
-610 LAQLH
+610 LAYLH

-744 SVTSEAALPFHSAAG
+744 SVTSETALPFHCAAG
-759 TRAVSGA
+759 TRAVTGA
-766 TVYRSDAAESAEAAA
+766 AVYRSDAAESAEAAA
-781 NGYVGVNTYAVTDES
+781 TGYVGVNTYAVTDES

-835 AGDLDAVKQ
+835 ASDLDAVKQ

-886 KTSGEAGDAQLTAI
+886 KTSGEAGDAQQKAI
-900 QTIKG
+900 QTIKK
-905 LQSSADSNNKA
+905 LQSSADYNNKI
-916 NLARFRRLLAQ
+916 NLEEFRRLLAQ
-927 LPDDVTKLDATATDT
+927 LPDDVSKLDATAADT

-984 LTFRQDYSKVP
+984 LTFRQDYSSVP
-995 AADQAALA
+995 AADQAAL
-1003 DMIAYLQNN
+1003 DSMIAYLQDN
-1012 TRADDWYNNTPSSGI
+1012 TRKDDDYGNDPGSGI
-1027 GNNMQA
+1027 GGNQMA
-1033 KLFAFSTGRRANYG
+1033 KLFAFSTAKSARYG
-1047 TAYTQITEAAALTE
+1047 TTYTQITEAASLTRDI
-1061 NVYAC
+1061 YAC
-1066 VNPDYAAYL
+1066 INPDYAAYF
-1075 LCRDAAI
+1075 LCRDAALT
-1082 SAGKKDGPG
+1082 AGKKDGPG
-1091 VITGAGW
+1091 VITGTGW
-1098 SISDATTAMYVPDA
+1098 RISDASMTMYVPDE
-1112 NSDNTTK
+1112 NSSNTTR
-1119 VLGHMTYTVNGTKY
+1119 VLGHMTYTVNGTQY
-1133 VIESIAVNG
+1133 AVKSVTVSG
-1142 MDTGYT
+1142 LETA
-1148 SEKATFY
+1148 ATKLGAGFY
-1155 DASEYK
+1155 DASSYR
-1161 GRYSTMCNQVIP
+1161 GRFTTQCNQVIP
-1173 DTFLQFTTGFDDVTV
+1173 DTFLQMTTGFDDVTV

-1208 RLKTV
+1208 RLNTV
-1213 KNGLSG
+1213 KNGLTG

-1233 RAAATAAE
+1233 QAAATAAE

-1268 TTFTSDLWPDGKEY
+1268 TTYPAEDGAPWDGK
-1282 WDGELVNEWIDLNA
+1282 LVDEWIDLNA

-1306 ALEKNRFTQ
+1306 ALEENGFTQ

-1320 GYISSIKGLS
+1320 GYISSIEGLS
-1330 QMDGGDQS
+1330 QMDGGDHS

-1367 VIRIMYSRE
+1367 VIRIMYTRE
-1376 GLGADL
+1376 GLGADV
-1382 GGTWSNSDTTLA
+1382 GGTWGNSDTTLA

-1499 WYVLHVVNASAGASY
+1499 WYVLHVVNASAGVSY

-1521 LPAASDVSY
+1521 LPDASDVSY
-1530 DNYQQYGDAADVA
+1530 GNYQQYGDAADVA
-1543 RKAYEDLDKA
+1543 RKAYENLDKA

-1606 YDALSAEQKDYLTFA
+1606 YDALSAEQKEYLTFA

-1663 EARKAYDKLTAEQ
+1663 EARAAYDKLTAEQ

-1689 ETTYAKLVQDKADQ
+1689 ETNYAKLVQDKTDQ
-1703 DAADAVIAKIDAI
+1703 DAADAVIAKI
-1716 GTVTLDSKSAIDEA
+1716 
-1730 RKAYDGLTK
+1730 
-1739 AQQAKVSN
+1739 N
-1747 YTALTAAETTYAK
+1747 
-1760 LVQDKADQ
+1760 
-1768 DAADAVIA
+1768 
-1776 KIDAIGTVTLKSK
+1776 AIGTVTLKSK

-1854 KSIDAARKAYD
+1854 KVIDAARKAYD

-1873 RVSNYAALTAAEA
+1873 RVSNYAALTAAET

-1921 IDAARKAYDGLTDA
+1921 IDAAHKAYDGLTDA

-1997 GAWVIGR
+1997 GAWVIGK

>member
-1 MKKRIVSFLM
+1 MKKRIVSFLL

-18 LLPVSAFAADGAY
+18 LMPVSAFAVEDGDNSQNTPAVQSGTEYPFSAKYEKTSTDILSIQETTYRSGQNSPVYLVKCAEGTSELYLFFEATSKQAFTFDNSFNDYYIDALGSWDDPSDLYDESDHSWKIELSNFSGLPSNLKDAEFYNSANTYYWAIVSDEDGNNVAFEVCFEVAPAGTGGNGPNNLSVPAEYEIVASYPAGYTSTLSYDTYVVRVPLGTSSIKGVTANFEIVSALCLDHDFDVDPDGNNFEFTDSYDLALHSTCIEPNPTRYISWEKADLYEFRVVEYSGEDWKNDTIDVFYFLADPDTGIEIDKTALTDLLATVADGNTNY
-31 NVTEDTTVQRRD
+31 YQSNDRWNGK
-43 YADMIAVQAA
+43 IASKTGFWAEFTAA
-53 TEPEQVNGVYQ
+53 NGPRATAQKVL
-64 IKTADE
+64 KTATQE
-70 LLWFRDFSNKSSG
+70 E
-83 RKASAALC
+83 
-91 NDIDMS
+91 
-97 SVSDWKTPIGNLST
+97 
-111 YDGVFDGNGY
+111 
-121 RILNLTYKPVQ
+121 Q
-132 QKGQGRALFG
+132 
-142 KTGSSAIIRNLGL
+142 
-155 YNATITAKTSPQADA
+155 
-170 NIAALVSINGGTIFN
+170 
-185 CYVANSKVS
+185 
-194 IKSKATPNAG
+194 
-204 ILCGYNKGTIEN
+204 
-216 CYCINSSITDANA
+216 
-229 KTTITGDLGGIAGG
+229 
-243 NSGTV
+243 
-248 KNVYAANITI
+248 I
-258 TTKGTQNLHPVAVG
+258 TTAVA
-272 NVENIYYIKA
+272 
-282 SDDTRTYTGGIE
+282 DL
-294 KDTAWFQSE
+294 TA
-303 AAVTALGA
+303 A
-311 EYFTQDTADINGGYP
+311 I
-326 VLTFAKMAVEGADK
+326 AK
-340 SELEKALAVFPTS
+340 LIPTS
-353 GYYTQNDRYNG
+353 
-364 RCTSANGF
+364 
-372 WNDMQKLSASAWAV
+372 L
-386 YGKENATADEVAKAV
+386 
-401 KGLQDSSEEI
+401 
-411 QTAIANLI
+411 
-419 PADRANTTVLYEAL
+419 ANTTLLYEAL
-433 RSKAHESS
+433 RSKYYESS

-451 PVRDKAETLMAAM
+451 PVLDKAEALMATM
-464 FGEEGNPTNDN
+464 FDAEGNPTDDN

-536 ESIETLRQARTAAMD
+536 ESIETLRQVRTAAMD

-615 NPNTYTAS
+615 NPNTYTAAM
-623 LTLDANASAYD
+623 TLDANASAYD
-634 LLSGKSLLKNR
+634 LLSGKSLLKNP
-645 NTAAEA
+645 NSAAEA
-651 VVFLNGELVY
+651 LVFLNRELVY
-661 GDLGSTSGYDD
+661 GNIGATYNDLNTVREYSVFG
-672 MGYVAGSENS
+672 
-682 TFQAIRLHDK
+682 AIRLHDK

-723 YFRYSTVSAPVEV
+723 YFRYSTVSAPIEV
-736 EAGQPFTV
+736 EAGKPFSI
-744 SVTSEAALPFHSAAG
+744 SVTSEAALPFHTAVG
-759 TRAVSGA
+759 TRAVTGA
-766 TVYRSDAAESAEAAA
+766 AVYRSDAAESAEAAA
-781 NGYVGVNTYAVTDES
+781 TGYVGVNTYAVTDES

-844 QLREELDAVYNDEQH
+844 QLRAELDAVYNDEQH

-877 TAVAAIDAA
+877 TALAAIDAA
-886 KTSGEAGDAQLTAI
+886 KTSGEAGDAQQKAI

-916 NLARFRRLLAQ
+916 NLAQFRRLLAQ

-942 VAQLKTCY
+942 VAQLKTSY

-972 ANAELAPAVSRK
+972 ANAELAPAASRK

-1012 TRADDWYNNTPSSGI
+1012 TRADDKYTPEI
-1027 GNNMQA
+1027 GGNMQA
-1033 KLFAFSTGRRANYG
+1033 QLFSFNTTRSANYG
-1047 TAYTQITEAAALTE
+1047 TAYDRITEAASLTQ
-1061 NVYAC
+1061 NIVAC
-1066 VNPDYAAYL
+1066 VNPDYAAYF
-1075 LCRDAAI
+1075 LCRDAALT
-1082 SAGKKDGPG
+1082 AGKKDGPG
-1091 VITGAGW
+1091 VITGTGW
-1098 SISDATTAMYVPDA
+1098 RISDASMTMYVPDE
-1112 NSDNTTK
+1112 NSSNTTR
-1119 VLGHMTYTVNGTKY
+1119 VLGHMTYTVNGTQY
-1133 VIESIAVNG
+1133 AVKSVTVSG
-1142 MDTGYT
+1142 LETGTT
-1148 SEKATFY
+1148 SRNATFY
-1155 DASEYK
+1155 DTSSYR
-1161 GRYSTMCNQVIP
+1161 GRFTTQCNQVIP
-1173 DTFLQFTTGFDDVTV
+1173 DTFLQMTTGFDDVTV

-1194 VGGDAQAAKDAAIT
+1194 VGGDTQAARDAAIT
-1208 RLKTV
+1208 RLNTV
-1213 KNGLSG
+1213 KNGLTG
-1219 DGVQAAYDAGVKAI
+1219 DGVQAAYEAGVKTI
-1233 RAAATAAE
+1233 RDAATAAE
-1241 VDKAYQAAVVAM
+1241 VDKAYQDAVVAM

-1268 TTFTSDLWPDGKEY
+1268 TTFTEDMWPNGKKF

-1306 ALEKNRFTQ
+1306 ALEKNGFTQ

-1320 GYISSIKGLS
+1320 GYISSIEGLS
-1330 QMDGGDQS
+1330 QMDGGDHS

-1348 TNFGFKE
+1348 TNFGFME

-1367 VIRIMYSRE
+1367 VIRIMYTRE
-1376 GLGADL
+1376 GLGADV
-1382 GGTWSNSDTTLA
+1382 GGTWGNSDTTLA
-1394 ALDIQGGKLLTRF
+1394 ALDIQGGKLLTTF
-1407 APGEAGNT
+1407 VPGEAGNT

-1530 DNYQQYGDAADVA
+1530 GNYQQYGDAADVA

-1553 EQRKVDTAELE
+1553 EQDKVDTAELE
-1564 KVEAAIAQFKA
+1564 KVEAAIAQFRA

-1606 YDALSAEQKDYLTFA
+1606 YDALSAEQKEYLTFA

-1663 EARKAYDKLTAEQ
+1663 EARAAYDKLTAAQ
-1676 QAKVSNYAALTAA
+1676 QARVSNYATLTAA
-1689 ETTYAKLVQDKADQ
+1689 ETTYAKLV
-1703 DAADAVIAKIDAI
+1703 
-1716 GTVTLDSKSAIDEA
+1716 T
-1730 RKAYDGLTK
+1730 
-1739 AQQAKVSN
+1739 
-1747 YTALTAAETTYAK
+1747 
-1760 LVQDKADQ
+1760 DKADQ

-1821 TYAKLVTDKAD
+1821 TYAKLVQDKAD
-1832 QDAADAVIAKID
+1832 QDAADAVIAKI
-1844 AIGTVTLKSK
+1844 
-1854 KSIDAARKAYD
+1854 
-1865 KLTAAQQA
+1865 
-1873 RVSNYAALTAAEA
+1873 
-1886 TYAKLVQDK
+1886 
-1895 ADQDAADAAIA
+1895 
-1906 KINAIGVVSRAAKSR
+1906 NAIGVVSRAAKRR

-1997 GAWVIGR
+1997 GAWVIGK

>member
-1 MKKRIVSFLM
+1 MKKRIVSFLL

-18 LLPVSAFAADGAY
+18 LLPVSAFAADGVYTVAKDAA
-31 NVTEDTTVQRRD
+31 VQQGED
-43 YADMIAVQAA
+43 ADIIAVQAA
-53 TEPEQVNGVYQ
+53 TEPEQVDGFYQ
-64 IKTADE
+64 IKTADDLVLFGE
-70 LLWFRDFSNKSSG
+70 IAKKNST
-83 RKASAALC
+83 ASALLC

-97 SVSDWKTPIGNLST
+97 TITTDFDMIGESWNE
-111 YDGVFDGNGY
+111 YCGVFNGNGH
-121 RILNLTYKPVQ
+121 IISNLKYEDSSITGTNY
-132 QKGQGRALFG
+132 ALFK
-142 KTGSSAIIRNLGL
+142 KTGEKAVIMNLG
-155 YNATITAKTSPQADA
+155 
-170 NIAALVSINGGTIFN
+170 V
-185 CYVANSKVS
+185 
-194 IKSKATPNAG
+194 SKATFSLVLSKGKRDVNAAVLVG
-204 ILCGYNKGTIEN
+204 VNKGSVYNCFVTDSQVVIKGKNEPHAGMLCAVNQGKIEN
-216 CYCINSSITDANA
+216 CFCIGGSITDQGTSSKADI
-229 KTTITGDLGGIAGG
+229 KGSLGGIAGS

-248 KNVYAANITI
+248 KNSYAAGVTFAKRNEAKNDDLLYPIAP
-258 TTKGTQNLHPVAVG
+258 GT
-272 NVENIYYIKA
+272 VENVYYIRA
-282 SDDTRTYTGGIE
+282 VDDTRTYTGGIE
-294 KDTAWFQSE
+294 KDAAWLQSD
-303 AAVTALGA
+303 AAVTALG
-311 EYFTQDTADINGGYP
+311 EKYFKKDTDSKNSGYP
-326 VLTFAKMAVEGADK
+326 VLTYYVDDSGSTKADK
-340 SELEKALAVFPTS
+340 SKLKALLDAMPTD
-353 GYYTQNDRYNG
+353 GYYTQDDRYNG
-364 RCTSANGF
+364 KTTSTDGF
-372 WNDMQKLSASAWAV
+372 WSDYQRMIASAKNV
-386 YGKENATADEVAKAV
+386 YNQVNVEQEKVDATVKTLKEDKDKIDA
-401 KGLQDSSEEI
+401 
-411 QTAIANLI
+411 AIANLI
-419 PADRANTTVLYEAL
+419 PADRANTTALYEKLQNAP
-433 RSKAHESS
+433 SNSEDT
-441 YTAKSWAIYK
+441 YTAKSWAAYQ
-451 PVRDKAETLMAAM
+451 PVRDKAEALMATM
-464 FGEEGNPTNDN
+464 FDAEGNPTDDN
-475 KAEKQTEIETM
+475 KVAAQESIEAMAAELKAAREALDEKAGDVSKTVAKLEIE
-486 TAELETARKAL
+486 
-497 DPRISSDN
+497 
-505 TDSLT
+505 
-510 RVKLNMEAIQYL
+510 AIRYLAKQYE
-522 VKKYDPDTLTGYTA
+522 PDALTGYTA
-536 ESIETLRQARTAAMD
+536 ESIEALRQARATAVKLADETALDD
-551 LAGSIDLN
+551 L
-559 DVGQGEDNQLVSA
+559 GQSQRYPLTAA
-572 LRELRKAV
+572 LRELRKAI
-580 YGLTTTS
+580 YGLTTTA
-587 AAQIKVNVSVL
+587 AAQISVKVSVL
-598 DANDIYAGYTGE
+598 DTNDIYKGYTGE
-610 LAQLH
+610 LAYLH

-645 NTAAEA
+645 NSSAEA
-651 VVFLNGELVY
+651 LIFLNGELVY

-672 MGYVAGSENS
+672 LGYTAGSGYS

-723 YFRYSTVSAPVEV
+723 YFRYSTVSAPIEV

-744 SVTSEAALPFHSAAG
+744 SVTSETALPFHCAAG
-759 TRAVSGA
+759 TRAVTGA
-766 TVYRSDAAESAEAAA
+766 AVYRSDAAESADAAA
-781 NGYVGVNTYAVTDES
+781 TGYVGVNTYAVTDES

-886 KTSGEAGDAQLTAI
+886 KTSGEAGDAQQKAI

-916 NLARFRRLLAQ
+916 NLVRFRRLLAQ
-927 LPDDVTKLDATATDT
+927 LPDDVTKLDATAADT

-958 GQLTGREQKKYDAI
+958 GQLTGREQKKYDAVI
-972 ANAELAPAVSRK
+972 KALADGLSAAKQYK
-984 LTFRQDYSKVP
+984 LTFKQQFDSSIP

-1012 TRADDWYNNTPSSGI
+1012 TRADDKYTPEVG
-1027 GNNMQA
+1027 GNMQA
-1033 KLFAFSTGRRANYG
+1033 KLFAFSTGKTVNNG
-1047 TAYTQITEAAALTE
+1047 PAYTQITEAASLTQ
-1061 NVYAC
+1061 NIVAC

-1091 VITGAGW
+1091 VITGTGW
-1098 SISDATTAMYVPDA
+1098 RISDASMTMYVPDE
-1112 NSDNTTK
+1112 NSSNTTR
-1119 VLGHMTYTVNGTKY
+1119 VLGHMTYTVNGTQY
-1133 VIESIAVNG
+1133 AVKSVTVSG
-1142 MDTGYT
+1142 LETDTT
-1148 SEKATFY
+1148 SRSATFY
-1155 DASEYK
+1155 DTSSYR
-1161 GRYSTMCNQVIP
+1161 GRFPTQCNQVIP
-1173 DTFLQFTTGFDDVTV
+1173 DTFLQMTTGFDDVTV

-1194 VGGDAQAAKDAAIT
+1194 VGGDAQAAKEAAIT
-1208 RLKTV
+1208 RLNTV
-1213 KNGLSG
+1213 KNGLTG

-1233 RAAATAAE
+1233 QAAATAAE

-1268 TTFTSDLWPDGKEY
+1268 TTYPVEDGAPWDGK
-1282 WDGELVNEWIDLNA
+1282 LVDEWIDLNA

-1306 ALEKNRFTQ
+1306 ALEKHGFTQ

-1320 GYISSIKGLS
+1320 GYISSIEGLS

-1376 GLGADL
+1376 GLGADV
-1382 GGTWSNSDTTLA
+1382 GGTWGNSDTTLA

-1407 APGEAGNT
+1407 APSEAGNT

-1486 NKQETEARDYTGT
+1486 NKQGSEARDYTGT
-1499 WYVLHVVNASAGASY
+1499 WYVLHVVNASAGVSY

-1606 YDALSAEQKDYLTFA
+1606 YDALSAEQKEYLTFA

-1663 EARKAYDKLTAEQ
+1663 EARAAYDKLTAEQ

-1689 ETTYAKLVQDKADQ
+1689 ETTYAKLVTDKADQ
-1703 DAADAVIAKIDAI
+1703 DAADAVIAKINAI
-1716 GTVTLDSKSAIDEA
+1716 GTVTLKSKKAIDEA
-1730 RKAYDGLTK
+1730 RKAYDKLTA
-1739 AQQAKVSN
+1739 AQQARVGN
-1747 YTALTAAETTYAK
+1747 YATLTAAETTYAK
-1760 LVQDKADQ
+1760 LVTDKADQ

-1812 YAALTAAET
+1812 YAALTAAE
-1821 TYAKLVTDKAD
+1821 
-1832 QDAADAVIAKID
+1832 
-1844 AIGTVTLKSK
+1844 S
-1854 KSIDAARKAYD
+1854 
-1865 KLTAAQQA
+1865 
-1873 RVSNYAALTAAEA
+1873 

-1906 KINAIGVVSRAAKSR
+1906 KINAIGVVSRAAKRR

-1997 GAWVIGR
+1997 GAWVIGK

>member
-1 MKKRIVSFLM
+1 MKKRIVSFLL

-31 NVTEDTTVQRRD
+31 TVAED
-43 YADMIAVQAA
+43 AAVQQGEDISVPVAQQEGSHYSI
-53 TEPEQVNGVYQ
+53 T
-64 IKTADE
+64 I
-70 LLWFRDFSNKSSG
+70 SS
-83 RKASAALC
+83 L
-91 NDIDMS
+91 
-97 SVSDWKTPIGNLST
+97 TPSGNIQFAGST
-111 YDGVFDGNGY
+111 YPLY
-121 RILNLTYKPVQ
+121 YVQ
-132 QKGQGRALFG
+132 IN
-142 KTGSSAIIRNLGL
+142 GSS
-155 YNATITAKTSPQADA
+155 YKTM
-170 NIAALVSINGGTIFN
+170 
-185 CYVANSKVS
+185 
-194 IKSKATPNAG
+194 
-204 ILCGYNKGTIEN
+204 
-216 CYCINSSITDANA
+216 SITDGE
-229 KTTITGDLGGIAGG
+229 KITVDG
-243 NSGTV
+243 
-248 KNVYAANITI
+248 KNKSFPLY
-258 TTKGTQNLHPVAVG
+258 LF
-272 NVENIYYIKA
+272 A
-282 SDDTRTYTGGIE
+282 SDDNDYSKSVHTG
-294 KDTAWFQSE
+294 SN
-303 AAVTALGA
+303 LPH
-311 EYFTQDTADINGGYP
+311 N
-326 VLTFAKMAVEGADK
+326 
-340 SELEKALAVFPTS
+340 SELEVFPLATS
-353 GYYTQNDRYNG
+353 YYNSYKDKIELSETLPEDSDLLLWRMPYGAGNRKSPFVTHAFLLVSWSGGNAIINKDELNDAIKNAPDPASDTAYYHENDRFNG
-364 RCTSANGF
+364 KAFSANGF
-372 WNDMQKLSASAWAV
+372 WSQIPKVLSWAG
-386 YGKENATADEVAKAV
+386 YIANNAYVTEDQVKAATEDLTA
-401 KGLQDSSEEI
+401 
-411 QTAIANLI
+411 AIANLI
-419 PADRANTTVLYEAL
+419 PADRANTTALYEELQNNLSA
-433 RSKAHESS
+433 ESF
-441 YTAKSWAIYK
+441 TTKSWPPYK
-451 PVRDKAETLMAAM
+451 AARDKAEALMTTM
-464 FGEEGNPTNDN
+464 FDAEGNPTDAN
-475 KAEKQTEIETM
+475 KAAAQESIEAM
-486 TAELETARKAL
+486 AAELKAARKAL
-497 DPRISSDN
+497 ARRMDPDAK
-505 TDSLT
+505 TQVDLM
-510 RVKLNMEAIQYL
+510 LEAIRYL
-522 VKKYDPDTLTGYTA
+522 AKQYDPDTLTGYTA
-536 ESIETLRQARTAAMD
+536 ESVQALRDARTAALT
-551 LAGSIDLN
+551 LADSVTVTDMSEAERNQITMALLN
-559 DVGQGEDNQLVSA
+559 
-572 LRELRKAV
+572 LRKAAYGLETVSQEKITVKVSQLYASDV
-580 YGLTTTS
+580 YGKLT
-587 AAQIKVNVSVL
+587 AANCH
-598 DANDIYAGYTGE
+598 T
-610 LAQLH
+610 
-615 NPNTYTAS
+615 NTYTAA
-623 LTLDANASAYD
+623 LTLDANASASAALTGKTVLPSGYD
-634 LLSGKSLLKNR
+634 ALY
-645 NTAAEA
+645 
-651 VVFLNGELVY
+651 FLNGEL
-661 GDLGSTSGYDD
+661 LYDGFGMTQYSVPSD
-672 MGYVAGSENS
+672 V
-682 TFQAIRLHDK
+682 FQAVKLHNG
-692 DELTIV
+692 DELTV
-698 WIYPKQ
+698 VNIYPKQ
-704 VEYSSQTGTYPAY
+704 IPNSSQDGTTYNAVVE
-717 LMDIPD
+717 DVVD
-723 YFRYSTVSAPVEV
+723 WFRYSTVSAPVEV
-736 EAGQPFTV
+736 EAGQTFTV
-744 SVTSEAALPFHSAAG
+744 SVASETAMPFHTAAG
-759 TRAVSGA
+759 TAPVAGA
-766 TVYRSDAAESAEAAA
+766 KVYRSAAAESAEAAA
-781 NGYVGVNTYAVTDES
+781 TGYVGVDTYAVTDES
-796 GKATL
+796 GKAAL
-801 TLYNEGYVLLNA
+801 TLYDEGYVLLNA
-813 FRTDTD
+813 FRLDD
-819 EARYTVGA
+819 EGRYIAGP

-835 AGDLDAVKQ
+835 ASDMDAVKR
-844 QLREELDAVYNDEQH
+844 QLRTELDAVYHDEQH
-859 PESVFTAE
+859 PESVFTAA

-877 TAVAAIDAA
+877 TAMAAIDAA
-886 KTSGEAGDAQLTAI
+886 ETASAAGNAQLTAI
-900 QTIKG
+900 QTIKK
-905 LQSSADSNNKA
+905 LQEDADSFNTRNLNN
-916 NLARFRRLLAQ
+916 FRTYLSD
-927 LPDDVTKLDATATDT
+927 LPNDVTKLNATAE
-942 VAQLKTCY
+942 AKINALKSCY
-950 EAMTVYQR
+950 EAMTAYQR

-972 ANAELAPAVSRK
+972 IKAQADGLAPAK
-984 LTFRQDYSKVP
+984 QYQLTFRQDYSSVP
-995 AADQAALA
+995 AADQAAL
-1003 DMIAYLQNN
+1003 DSMIAYLQNS

-1082 SAGKKDGPG
+1082 NAGKKDGPG
-1091 VITGAGW
+1091 VITGTGW
-1098 SISDATTAMYVPDA
+1098 SISDASTTMYVPDV
-1112 NSDNTTK
+1112 NNYNTTK

-1161 GRYSTMCNQVIP
+1161 GRHSTMCNQEIP
-1173 DTFLQFTTGFDDVTV
+1173 DAFLQFTTGFNDVTV

-1194 VGGDAQAAKDAAIT
+1194 VGGGDAQAAKEAAIT
-1208 RLKTV
+1208 RLNTV
-1213 KNGLSG
+1213 KNGLTG

-1233 RAAATAAE
+1233 QAAATAAE
-1241 VDKAYQAAVVAM
+1241 VDKAYQDAVVAM

-1268 TTFTSDLWPDGKEY
+1268 TTFTEDMWPNGKKF

-1306 ALEKNRFTQ
+1306 ALEKNGFTQ

-1320 GYISSIKGLS
+1320 GYISSIEGLS
-1330 QMDGGDQS
+1330 QMDGGDHS

-1348 TNFGFKE
+1348 TNFGFME

-1367 VIRIMYSRE
+1367 VIRIMYTRE
-1376 GLGADL
+1376 GLGADV
-1382 GGTWSNSDTTLA
+1382 GGTWGNSDTTLA
-1394 ALDIQGGKLLTRF
+1394 ALDIQGGKLLTTF
-1407 APGEAGNT
+1407 VPGEAGNT

-1530 DNYQQYGDAADVA
+1530 GNYQQYGDAADVA

-1553 EQRKVDTAELE
+1553 EQDKVDTAELE
-1564 KVEAAIAQFKA
+1564 KVEAAIAQFRA

-1606 YDALSAEQKDYLTFA
+1606 YDALSAEQKEYLTFA

-1663 EARKAYDKLTAEQ
+1663 EARAAYDKLTAAQ
-1676 QAKVSNYAALTAA
+1676 QARVSNYAT
-1689 ETTYAKLVQDKADQ
+1689 
-1703 DAADAVIAKIDAI
+1703 
-1716 GTVTLDSKSAIDEA
+1716 
-1730 RKAYDGLTK
+1730 
-1739 AQQAKVSN
+1739 
-1747 YTALTAAETTYAK
+1747 LTAAETTYAK

-1821 TYAKLVTDKAD
+1821 TYAKLVQDKAD
-1832 QDAADAVIAKID
+1832 QDAADAVIAKI
-1844 AIGTVTLKSK
+1844 
-1854 KSIDAARKAYD
+1854 
-1865 KLTAAQQA
+1865 
-1873 RVSNYAALTAAEA
+1873 
-1886 TYAKLVQDK
+1886 
-1895 ADQDAADAAIA
+1895 
-1906 KINAIGVVSRAAKSR
+1906 NAIGVVSRAAKRR

>member
-1 MKKRIVSFLM
+1 MKKRIVSFLL

-31 NVTEDTTVQRRD
+31 TVAKDTTVRQGE
-43 YADMIAVQAA
+43 YNAPVVQAA
-53 TEPEQVNGVYQ
+53 SGSYIITLSKLTPSGTIQYTSDASYPVYYVQIDGNLYKSMSVTPNEKITVGGKRKTFPGTLFASDTNDGTKSIFAGGTLPYDTENARFQLGASYYDSYKDKITLSEEIPEGSSS
-64 IKTADE
+64 
-70 LLWFRDFSNKSSG
+70 LLWRMPYGTGSEKNPYVTRAFLLVTWTGDSGEVNKDALNAAIKSAPDT
-83 RKASAALC
+83 ASDTVYYHE
-91 NDIDMS
+91 ND
-97 SVSDWKTPIGNLST
+97 KFN
-111 YDGVFDGNGY
+111 
-121 RILNLTYKPVQ
+121 
-132 QKGQGRALFG
+132 G
-142 KTGSSAIIRNLGL
+142 KTS
-155 YNATITAKTSPQADA
+155 
-170 NIAALVSINGGTIFN
+170 
-185 CYVANSKVS
+185 
-194 IKSKATPNAG
+194 
-204 ILCGYNKGTIEN
+204 
-216 CYCINSSITDANA
+216 
-229 KTTITGDLGGIAGG
+229 
-243 NSGTV
+243 
-248 KNVYAANITI
+248 
-258 TTKGTQNLHPVAVG
+258 
-272 NVENIYYIKA
+272 
-282 SDDTRTYTGGIE
+282 
-294 KDTAWFQSE
+294 
-303 AAVTALGA
+303 
-311 EYFTQDTADINGGYP
+311 
-326 VLTFAKMAVEGADK
+326 
-340 SELEKALAVFPTS
+340 
-353 GYYTQNDRYNG
+353 
-364 RCTSANGF
+364 SANGF
-372 WNDMQKLSASAWAV
+372 WKDMCTALNTAASVANDKYAS
-386 YGKENATADEVAKAV
+386 EDAV
-401 KGLQDSSEEI
+401 KAATENL
-411 QTAIANLI
+411 TAAIANLI
-419 PADRANTTVLYEAL
+419 PADRANTTLLYEELQKTLYA
-433 RSKAHESS
+433 ES
-441 YTAKSWAIYK
+441 YTAKSWAAYQT
-451 PVRDKAETLMAAM
+451 VRDKAEALMATM
-464 FGEEGNPTNDN
+464 FDAEGNPTDDN
-475 KAEKQTEIETM
+475 EAAAQESIETLAAELKAAREALDEKVPDGVKDITKAEI
-486 TAELETARKAL
+486 KAI
-497 DPRISSDN
+497 R
-505 TDSLT
+505 
-510 RVKLNMEAIQYL
+510 YL
-522 VKKYDPDTLTGYTA
+522 AAKYDPDTLTGYTA
-536 ESIETLRQARTAAMD
+536 ESVEALRQARAAAVKLADETTLDD
-551 LAGSIDLN
+551 L
-559 DVGQGEDNQLVSA
+559 GQSQRYPMRVA
-572 LRELRKAV
+572 LRELRKAI

-587 AAQIKVNVSVL
+587 TAQINVKVSVL
-598 DANDIYAGYTGE
+598 DTDDIYKKYTGE
-610 LAQLH
+610 LAYLH
-615 NPNTYTAS
+615 NPNIYTGAM
-623 LTLDANASAYD
+623 TLDANASAYD
-634 LLSGKSLLKNR
+634 LLSGKNLLKNQSS
-645 NTAAEA
+645 TAEA

-661 GDLGSTSGYDD
+661 GDLGDTSKYHDLN
-672 MGYVAGSENS
+672 YAAGSEYS
-682 TFQAIRLHDK
+682 TFQAIKLHDK

-704 VEYSSQTGTYPAY
+704 VEFSSQVGTYPAY
-717 LMDIPD
+717 LINIPD

-744 SVTSEAALPFHSAAG
+744 SVTSETALPFHSAAG
-759 TRAVSGA
+759 TRAVTGA
-766 TVYRSDAAESAEAAA
+766 AVYRSDAAESAEAAA
-781 NGYVGVNTYAVTDES
+781 TGYVGVDTYAVTDES

-835 AGDLDAVKQ
+835 ASDLDAVKQ
-844 QLREELDAVYNDEQH
+844 RLRTELDAVYHDEQH

-886 KTSGEAGDAQLTAI
+886 KTSGEAGDAQLTAV
-900 QTIKG
+900 QTIKK
-905 LQSSADSNNKA
+905 LQSSADSFNRN
-916 NLARFRRLLAQ
+916 NLAQFRRLLGQ
-927 LPDDVTKLDATATDT
+927 LPDDVTKLDASAADT
-942 VAQLKTCY
+942 VAQLKSSY

-972 ANAELAPAVSRK
+972 ANAELAPSASRK
-984 LTFRQDYSKVP
+984 LTFQQDYSSVP

-1012 TRADDWYNNTPSSGI
+1012 TRADDKYTPEI
-1027 GNNMQA
+1027 GGNMQA
-1033 KLFAFSTGRRANYG
+1033 QLFSFNTTRSANYG
-1047 TAYTQITEAAALTE
+1047 TAFTQITEAASLTPYI
-1061 NVYAC
+1061 VAC

-1082 SAGKKDGPG
+1082 NAGKKDGPG
-1091 VITGAGW
+1091 VITGTGW
-1098 SISDATTAMYVPDA
+1098 SISDASMTMYVPDE
-1112 NSDNTTK
+1112 NMSNTTR
-1119 VLGHMTYTVNGTKY
+1119 VLGHMTYTVNGTQY
-1133 VIESIAVNG
+1133 AVKSVTVSG
-1142 MDTGYT
+1142 LETDTT
-1148 SEKATFY
+1148 SRNATFY
-1155 DASEYK
+1155 DTSNYR
-1161 GRYSTMCNQVIP
+1161 GRFPTQCNQVIP
-1173 DTFLQFTTGFDDVTV
+1173 DTFLQMTTGFDDVTV

-1194 VGGDAQAAKDAAIT
+1194 VGGDAQAAKEAAIT
-1208 RLKTV
+1208 RLNTV

-1233 RAAATAAE
+1233 QAAATAAE

-1268 TTFTSDLWPDGKEY
+1268 TTFTSDMWPEGKEY
-1282 WDGELVNEWIDLNA
+1282 WDGQLVNEWIDLNA

-1306 ALEKNRFTQ
+1306 ALDKHGFTQ
-1315 TGAEN
+1315 TGAED
-1320 GYISSIKGLS
+1320 GYISSIEGLS
-1330 QMDGGDQS
+1330 QMDGGGES

-1367 VIRIMYSRE
+1367 VIRIMYSRK

-1382 GGTWSNSDTTLA
+1382 GGTWDNSDTTLA
-1394 ALDIQGGKLLTRF
+1394 ALDIQGGKLASAFT
-1407 APGEAGNT
+1407 PGEAGGL
-1415 YEYTLA
+1415 YEYTLT
-1421 IDGESADLKLTPTAA
+1421 IEGESVDLRLTPTAS
-1436 NKNYLTKIFLN
+1436 NKNFLTKIFLN
-1447 EKVTSDEEG
+1447 EKVTDRAEG
-1456 GSFFKRTQMIPVAAG
+1456 SSFYKRTESIPVKAG
-1471 DTIYVGCGEYAWPSM
+1471 DTIYVGCGARAWPTM
-1486 NKQETEARDYTGT
+1486 NNQEGNTQENDGT
-1499 WYVLHVVNASAGASY
+1499 WYVLRVVNANAGADY
-1514 VDGLIDA
+1514 VTGLISQLPEAAAVTYASYQKIAGAAAAARSALDA
-1521 LPAASDVSY
+1521 LSKDEQDKVNAS
-1530 DNYQQYGDAADVA
+1530 
-1543 RKAYEDLDKA
+1543 K
-1553 EQRKVDTAELE
+1553 LE

-1606 YDALSAEQKDYLTFA
+1606 YDALSAEQKEYLTFA

-1689 ETTYAKLVQDKADQ
+1689 ETTYAKLVQNKTDQ

-1716 GTVTLDSKSAIDEA
+1716 GTVTLKSKSAIDEA
-1730 RKAYDGLTK
+1730 RKAYDKLTA
-1739 AQQAKVSN
+1739 AQQARVSN
-1747 YTALTAAETTYAK
+1747 YATLTAAETTYAK

-1832 QDAADAVIAKID
+1832 QDAADA
-1844 AIGTVTLKSK
+1844 
-1854 KSIDAARKAYD
+1854 
-1865 KLTAAQQA
+1865 
-1873 RVSNYAALTAAEA
+1873 
-1886 TYAKLVQDK
+1886 
-1895 ADQDAADAAIA
+1895 AIA
-1906 KINAIGVVSRAAKSR
+1906 KINAIGVVSRAAKRR

-1997 GAWVIGR
+1997 GAWVIGK

>member
-1 MKKRIVSFLM
+1 MKKRIVSFLL

-18 LLPVSAFAADGAY
+18 LLPVSAFAVDGAY
-31 NVTEDTTVQRRD
+31 KVAKDATVQQGDDAPVTVSAGDARYEVTITHIKGYFLD
-43 YADMIAVQAA
+43 GAVIEIPIYKALVPIDAVDVTFTTNSAA
-53 TEPEQVNGVYQ
+53 TDIVDFAYVGSKALENKQCV
-64 IKTADE
+64 ISTSS
-70 LLWFRDFSNKSSG
+70 LLKPPYV
-83 RKASAALC
+83 K
-91 NDIDMS
+91 DIR
-97 SVSDWKTPIGNLST
+97 T
-111 YDGVFDGNGY
+111 DGNTNLGIVFQMEDGY
-121 RILNLTYKPVQ
+121 TVENTFDLTNTFAYVEFTNDKDNYI
-132 QKGQGRALFG
+132 GLFG
-142 KTGSSAIIRNLGL
+142 LVIEF
-155 YNATITAKTSPQADA
+155 TAAETTNK
-170 NIAALVSINGGTIFN
+170 AA
-185 CYVANSKVS
+185 
-194 IKSKATPNAG
+194 
-204 ILCGYNKGTIEN
+204 
-216 CYCINSSITDANA
+216 
-229 KTTITGDLGGIAGG
+229 
-243 NSGTV
+243 
-248 KNVYAANITI
+248 
-258 TTKGTQNLHPVAVG
+258 
-272 NVENIYYIKA
+272 
-282 SDDTRTYTGGIE
+282 
-294 KDTAWFQSE
+294 
-303 AAVTALGA
+303 
-311 EYFTQDTADINGGYP
+311 
-326 VLTFAKMAVEGADK
+326 
-340 SELEKALAVFPTS
+340 LEKAVADAQNIS
-353 GYYTQNDRYNG
+353 NGNSYYTENDRYNG
-364 RCTSANGF
+364 KLISKNGF
-372 WNDMQKLSASAWAV
+372 W
-386 YGKENATADEVAKAV
+386 ADFQAQLAKSQSVLDSKKAV
-401 KGLQDSSEEI
+401 QDEI
-411 QTAIANLI
+411 DAAVADLTTAIANLI

-433 RSKAHESS
+433 RSKYYESS

-451 PVRDKAETLMAAM
+451 PARDKAEALMTTM
-464 FGEEGNPTNDN
+464 FNAEGNPIDDN
-475 KAEKQTEIETM
+475 KAAAQESIETM
-486 TAELETARKAL
+486 AAELETAREAL
-497 DPRISSDN
+497 DPRIGSGN

-536 ESIETLRQARTAAMD
+536 ESVETLRQARTAAMD
-551 LAGSIDLN
+551 LADSIDLN
-559 DVGQGEDNQLVSA
+559 DVGQREDNQLVSV
-572 LRELRKAV
+572 LRELRQAI
-580 YGLTTTS
+580 YGLTTT
-587 AAQIKVNVSVL
+587 ATAQINVKVSVL

-610 LAQLH
+610 LAHLH

-623 LTLDANASAYD
+623 ITLDANASAYD
-634 LLSGKSLLKNR
+634 LLNGKSLLTNR
-645 NTAAEA
+645 NRAAAA

-661 GDLGSTSGYDD
+661 GSLGATGSYEDIGSTG
-672 MGYVAGSENS
+672 GSS

-704 VEYSSQTGTYPAY
+704 IKYSSGAGTYPAS

-759 TRAVSGA
+759 TRAVTGA
-766 TVYRSDAAESAEAAA
+766 AVYRSDAAESAEAAA
-781 NGYVGVNTYAVTDES
+781 TGYVGVNTYAVTDES
-796 GKATL
+796 GRATL

-835 AGDLDAVKQ
+835 ASDMDAVKQ
-844 QLREELDAVYNDEQH
+844 QLREELDAVYHDEQH
-859 PESVFTAE
+859 PESVFTAA

-877 TAVAAIDAA
+877 TAMAAIDAA
-886 KTSGEAGDAQLTAI
+886 KTSGAAGDAQQKAI

-916 NLARFRRLLAQ
+916 NLVQFRRLLAQ
-927 LPDDVTKLDATATDT
+927 LPDDVTKLDATANDT

-984 LTFRQDYSKVP
+984 LTFKQDYSSVP

-1003 DMIAYLQNN
+1003 DMIAYLQAN
-1012 TRADDWYNNTPSSGI
+1012 TRKDDDYDNDPGSGI
-1027 GNNMQA
+1027 GGNQMA
-1033 KLFAFSTGRRANYG
+1033 KLFAFSTAKSARYG
-1047 TAYTQITEAAALTE
+1047 TAYTQITEAASLTRDI
-1061 NVYAC
+1061 YAC
-1066 VNPDYAAYL
+1066 INPDYAAYF
-1075 LCRDAAI
+1075 LCRDAAL
-1082 SAGKKDGPG
+1082 AEGKTDGPG
-1091 VITGAGW
+1091 VITGKGW
-1098 SISDATTAMYVPDA
+1098 RISDASTTMYVPDV
-1112 NSDNTTK
+1112 NNYNYTR
-1119 VLGHMTYTVNGTKY
+1119 VLGHMTYMVNGTQY
-1133 VIESIAVNG
+1133 AVKSVTVSG
-1142 MDTGYT
+1142 LETA
-1148 SEKATFY
+1148 ATKLGAGFY
-1155 DASEYK
+1155 DASLYR
-1161 GRYSTMCNQVIP
+1161 GRFPTQCNQVIP
-1173 DTFLQFTTGFDDVTV
+1173 DTFLQMTTGFDDVTV

-1213 KNGLSG
+1213 KNGLTG
-1219 DGVQAAYDAGVKAI
+1219 DGVQAAYEAGVKAI

-1241 VDKAYQAAVVAM
+1241 VDKAYQDTVVAM

-1268 TTFTSDLWPDGKEY
+1268 TTYPAEDGAPWDGK
-1282 WDGELVNEWIDLNA
+1282 LVDEWIDLNA
-1296 DSTMMNCIVA
+1296 DSTMMSCIVA
-1306 ALEKNRFTQ
+1306 ALEKNGFTQ

-1320 GYISSIKGLS
+1320 GYISSIEGLS
-1330 QMDGGDQS
+1330 QMDGGGES

-1367 VIRIMYSRE
+1367 VIRIMYSRK

-1382 GGTWSNSDTTLA
+1382 GGTWDNSDTTLA
-1394 ALDIQGGKLLTRF
+1394 ALDIQGGKLASAFT
-1407 APGEAGNT
+1407 PGEAGGL
-1415 YEYTLA
+1415 YEYTLT
-1421 IDGESADLKLTPTAA
+1421 IEGESADLRLTPTAS
-1436 NKNYLTKIFLN
+1436 NKNFLTKIFLN
-1447 EKVTSDEEG
+1447 EKVTDRAEG
-1456 GSFFKRTQMIPVAAG
+1456 SSFYKRTESIPVKAG
-1471 DTIYVGCGEYAWPSM
+1471 DTIYVGCGAREWPTM
-1486 NKQETEARDYTGT
+1486 NNQEGNTQENDGT
-1499 WYVLHVVNASAGASY
+1499 WYVLRVVNANAGADY
-1514 VDGLIDA
+1514 VTGLISQLPEAAAVTYASYQKIAGAAAAARSALDA
-1521 LPAASDVSY
+1521 LSKDEQDKVNAS
-1530 DNYQQYGDAADVA
+1530 
-1543 RKAYEDLDKA
+1543 K
-1553 EQRKVDTAELE
+1553 LE

-1606 YDALSAEQKDYLTFA
+1606 YDALSAEQKEYLTFA

-1663 EARKAYDKLTAEQ
+1663 EARKAYDKLTA
-1676 QAKVSNYAALTAA
+1676 
-1689 ETTYAKLVQDKADQ
+1689 
-1703 DAADAVIAKIDAI
+1703 
-1716 GTVTLDSKSAIDEA
+1716 
-1730 RKAYDGLTK
+1730 

-1747 YTALTAAETTYAK
+1747 YTALTAAETAYAK

-1789 KAIDAARK
+1789 KAID
-1797 AYDKLT
+1797 
-1803 AAQQARVSN
+1803 
-1812 YAALTAAET
+1812 E
-1821 TYAKLVTDKAD
+1821 
-1832 QDAADAVIAKID
+1832 
-1844 AIGTVTLKSK
+1844 
-1854 KSIDAARKAYD
+1854 ARKAYD

-1886 TYAKLVQDK
+1886 AYAKLVQDK
-1895 ADQDAADAAIA
+1895 ADQDAADAVIA
-1906 KINAIGVVSRAAKSR
+1906 KINAIGVVSRAAKRR

>member
-18 LLPVSAFAADGAY
+18 LLPVSAFAANGAY
-31 NVTEDTTVQRRD
+31 NVAEDTAVQQGE
-43 YADMIAVQAA
+43 YNAPVMQAA
-53 TEPEQVNGVYQ
+53 TGEYAITLSKLTTSGTVQYTDETTYPVYYVQIDGNKYKSMFITPNEKITVNGKK
-64 IKTADE
+64 KTFPTMIFACDTDDAEKSTSASHSKPYDPEDKWFQLGASYYDSYKDKIE
-70 LLWFRDFSNKSSG
+70 LSEKIPEGGASILWR
-83 RKASAALC
+83 
-91 NDIDMS
+91 
-97 SVSDWKTPIGNLST
+97 
-111 YDGVFDGNGY
+111 
-121 RILNLTYKPVQ
+121 LTYGLGSAKSPYTTHAFLLVTW
-132 QKGQGRALFG
+132 
-142 KTGSSAIIRNLGL
+142 TGSSGEVNKDALNAAIKSAPDTVSDTVYYHENDKFNG
-155 YNATITAKTSPQADA
+155 KTS
-170 NIAALVSINGGTIFN
+170 ST
-185 CYVANSKVS
+185 
-194 IKSKATPNAG
+194 
-204 ILCGYNKGTIEN
+204 
-216 CYCINSSITDANA
+216 
-229 KTTITGDLGGIAGG
+229 
-243 NSGTV
+243 
-248 KNVYAANITI
+248 
-258 TTKGTQNLHPVAVG
+258 
-272 NVENIYYIKA
+272 
-282 SDDTRTYTGGIE
+282 
-294 KDTAWFQSE
+294 
-303 AAVTALGA
+303 
-311 EYFTQDTADINGGYP
+311 
-326 VLTFAKMAVEGADK
+326 
-340 SELEKALAVFPTS
+340 
-353 GYYTQNDRYNG
+353 
-364 RCTSANGF
+364 NGF
-372 WNDMQKLSASAWAV
+372 WKDMCTALNTAASVANDKYAS
-386 YGKENATADEVAKAV
+386 EDAV
-401 KGLQDSSEEI
+401 KAATDNLT
-411 QTAIANLI
+411 TAIANLI

-433 RSKAHESS
+433 RSKYYESS

-451 PVRDKAETLMAAM
+451 PVLDKAEALMATM
-464 FGEEGNPTNDN
+464 FDAEGNPTDDN
-475 KAEKQTEIETM
+475 KAAAQESIETM
-486 TAELETARKAL
+486 AAELETARKAL

-551 LAGSIDLN
+551 LADSIDLN
-559 DVGQGEDNQLVSA
+559 DVGQREDNQLVSA

-580 YGLTTTS
+580 YGLTTTA
-587 AAQIKVNVSVL
+587 AAQISVKVSVL
-598 DANDIYAGYTGE
+598 DTNDIHHGYTGE
-610 LAQLH
+610 LAYLH

-634 LLSGKSLLKNR
+634 LLSGKSLLKRYNR
-645 NTAAEA
+645 DAEA

-661 GDLGSTSGYDD
+661 GNLDSTGSYHDMDYAAGSGY
-672 MGYVAGSENS
+672 S
-682 TFQAIRLHDK
+682 TFQAIKLHDK

-723 YFRYSTVSAPVEV
+723 YFRYSTVSAPIEV
-736 EAGQPFTV
+736 EAGKPFSI
-744 SVTSEAALPFHSAAG
+744 SVTSEAALPFHTAVG
-759 TRAVSGA
+759 TRAVTGA
-766 TVYRSDAAESAEAAA
+766 AVYRSDAAESAEAAA
-781 NGYVGVNTYAVTDES
+781 TGYVGVNTYAVTDES

-844 QLREELDAVYNDEQH
+844 QLRAELDAVYNDEQH

-886 KTSGEAGDAQLTAI
+886 KTSGEAGDAQQKAI

-905 LQSSADSNNKA
+905 LQSSADSFNTR
-916 NLARFRRLLAQ
+916 NLAQFRRLLGQ

-950 EAMTVYQR
+950 EAMTAYQR

-984 LTFRQDYSKVP
+984 LTFRQDYSSVP

-1012 TRADDWYNNTPSSGI
+1012 TRADDKYTPEI
-1027 GNNMQA
+1027 GGNMQA
-1033 KLFAFSTGRRANYG
+1033 QLFSFNTTRSANYG
-1047 TAYTQITEAAALTE
+1047 TAYDRITEAASLTQ
-1061 NVYAC
+1061 NIVAC

-1091 VITGAGW
+1091 VITGTGW
-1098 SISDATTAMYVPDA
+1098 RISDASMTMYVPDE
-1112 NSDNTTK
+1112 NSSNTTR
-1119 VLGHMTYTVNGTKY
+1119 VLGHMTYTVNGTQY
-1133 VIESIAVNG
+1133 AVKSVTVSG
-1142 MDTGYT
+1142 LETGTT
-1148 SEKATFY
+1148 SRNATFY
-1155 DASEYK
+1155 DTSSYR
-1161 GRYSTMCNQVIP
+1161 GRVPTQCNQVIP
-1173 DTFLQFTTGFDDVTV
+1173 DTFLQMTTGFDDVTV

-1194 VGGDAQAAKDAAIT
+1194 VGGDAQAARDAAIT

-1213 KNGLSG
+1213 KNGLTG
-1219 DGVQAAYDAGVKAI
+1219 DGVQAAYGAGVKAI
-1233 RAAATAAE
+1233 RDAATAAE
-1241 VDKAYQAAVVAM
+1241 VDKAYQDAVVAM

-1268 TTFTSDLWPDGKEY
+1268 TTYPVEDGAPWDGK
-1282 WDGELVNEWIDLNA
+1282 LVDEWIDLNA

-1306 ALEKNRFTQ
+1306 ALEKKGFTQ

-1320 GYISSIKGLS
+1320 GYISSIEGLS
-1330 QMDGGDQS
+1330 QMDGGGES

-1367 VIRIMYSRE
+1367 VIRIMYTCE

-1382 GGTWSNSDTTLA
+1382 GGTWGNSDTTLA
-1394 ALDIQGGKLLTRF
+1394 ALDIQGGKLLTTF
-1407 APGEAGNT
+1407 VPGEAGNT

-1514 VDGLIDA
+1514 VDDLIDA
-1521 LPAASDVSY
+1521 LPDASDVSY

-1553 EQRKVDTAELE
+1553 EQDKVDTAELK

-1606 YDALSAEQKDYLTFA
+1606 YDALSAEQKEYLTFA

-1663 EARKAYDKLTAEQ
+1663 EARKAYDKLTAAQ
-1676 QAKVSNYAALTAA
+1676 QAKVSNYTALTAA
-1689 ETTYAKLVQDKADQ
+1689 ETAYAKLVQDKADQ

-1716 GTVTLDSKSAIDEA
+1716 GTVTLKSKKAIDEA
-1730 RKAYDGLTK
+1730 RKAYDKLTA

-1747 YTALTAAETTYAK
+1747 YTALTAAETAYAK

-1812 YAALTAAET
+1812 YAALTAAE
-1821 TYAKLVTDKAD
+1821 
-1832 QDAADAVIAKID
+1832 
-1844 AIGTVTLKSK
+1844 
-1854 KSIDAARKAYD
+1854 
-1865 KLTAAQQA
+1865 
-1873 RVSNYAALTAAEA
+1873 A

-1906 KINAIGVVSRAAKSR
+1906 KINAIGVVSRAAKRR

>member
-1 MKKRIVSFLM
+1 MKKRIVSFLL

-18 LLPVSAFAADGAY
+18 LLPVSGFAADGAY

-615 NPNTYTAS
+615 NPNTYTAAM
-623 LTLDANASAYD
+623 TLAANASAYD
-634 LLSGKSLLKNR
+634 LLNGKSLLKNP
-645 NTAAEA
+645 NSAAEA

-661 GDLGSTSGYDD
+661 GDLGSTSGCDD

-744 SVTSEAALPFHSAAG
+744 SVTSETALPFHCAAG
-759 TRAVSGA
+759 TRAVTGA
-766 TVYRSDAAESAEAAA
+766 AVYRSDAAESAEAAA
-781 NGYVGVNTYAVTDES
+781 TGYVGVNTYAVTDES

-886 KTSGEAGDAQLTAI
+886 KTSGEAGDAQQKAI
-900 QTIKG
+900 QTIKK
-905 LQSSADSNNKA
+905 LQSSADYNNKA
-916 NLARFRRLLAQ
+916 NLAQFRRLLAQ

-972 ANAELAPAVSRK
+972 ANAELAPAASRK
-984 LTFRQDYSKVP
+984 LTFRQDYSSVP

-1012 TRADDWYNNTPSSGI
+1012 TRADDKYTPEVG
-1027 GNNMQA
+1027 GNMQA
-1033 KLFAFSTGRRANYG
+1033 KLFAFSTGKTVNNG
-1047 TAYTQITEAAALTE
+1047 PAYTQITEAASLTQ
-1061 NVYAC
+1061 NIVAC

-1091 VITGAGW
+1091 VITGTGW
-1098 SISDATTAMYVPDA
+1098 RISDASMTMYVPDE
-1112 NSDNTTK
+1112 NSSNTTR
-1119 VLGHMTYTVNGTKY
+1119 VLGHMTYTVNSTQYAVKSVTVSGLETGT
-1133 VIESIAVNG
+1133 
-1142 MDTGYT
+1142 T
-1148 SEKATFY
+1148 SRNATFY
-1155 DASEYK
+1155 DTSNYR
-1161 GRYSTMCNQVIP
+1161 GRFPTQCNQVIP
-1173 DTFLQFTTGFDDVTV
+1173 DTFLQMTTGFNDVTV

-1194 VGGDAQAAKDAAIT
+1194 VGGDAQAARDAAIT
-1208 RLKTV
+1208 RLNTV
-1213 KNGLSG
+1213 KNGLTG
-1219 DGVQAAYDAGVKAI
+1219 DGVQAAYDAGVEAI
-1233 RAAATAAE
+1233 QAAATAAE

-1486 NKQETEARDYTGT
+1486 NKQGSEARDYTGT
-1499 WYVLHVVNASAGASY
+1499 WYVLHVVNASAGVSY

-1543 RKAYEDLDKA
+1543 RKAYEDLDKS
-1553 EQRKVDTAELE
+1553 EQRKVDTAELV

-1606 YDALSAEQKDYLTFA
+1606 YDALSAEQKEYLTFA

-1663 EARKAYDKLTAEQ
+1663 EARAAYDKLTAEQ

-1689 ETTYAKLVQDKADQ
+1689 ETTYAKLVQDKTDQ
-1703 DAADAVIAKIDAI
+1703 DAADAVIAKINAI
-1716 GTVTLDSKSAIDEA
+1716 DTVTLKSKKAIDEA
-1730 RKAYDGLTK
+1730 RKAYDKLTA
-1739 AQQAKVSN
+1739 AQQARVGN
-1747 YTALTAAETTYAK
+1747 YATLTAAETTYAK

-1776 KIDAIGTVTLKSK
+1776 KINAIGTVTLKSK

-1797 AYDKLT
+1797 AYHKLT

-1821 TYAKLVTDKAD
+1821 
-1832 QDAADAVIAKID
+1832 
-1844 AIGTVTLKSK
+1844 
-1854 KSIDAARKAYD
+1854 
-1865 KLTAAQQA
+1865 
-1873 RVSNYAALTAAEA
+1873 

-1997 GAWVIGR
+1997 GAWVIGK

>member
-1 MKKRIVSFLM
+1 MKKRIISFLL

-18 LLPVSAFAADGAY
+18 LLPVSAFAVEDAASSDIPTVEAQEVQPAEAKQGDNIDTAVAQTVDEYANATELSIVVSDITTYPSVGSINIDGESYSVYKIFLDASIADGLVFKVSPYIGLFATHRLGEKAASFKDDRIVDGILVEKGDDVY
-31 NVTEDTTVQRRD
+31 NAARAHFSASKESLNLNEGAISDVDNSTLLFQVAKNHFKKGIIKIQGFLLVEWTAGSVTPITLDKE
-43 YADMIAVQAA
+43 
-53 TEPEQVNGVYQ
+53 
-64 IKTADE
+64 KLTA
-70 LLWFRDFSNKSSG
+70 LLN
-83 RKASAALC
+83 
-91 NDIDMS
+91 
-97 SVSDWKTPIGNLST
+97 SVSDANAEKWYTAN
-111 YDGVFDGNGY
+111 DRWN
-121 RILNLTYKPVQ
+121 
-132 QKGQGRALFG
+132 GRAASQTSFWAEL
-142 KTGSSAIIRNLGL
+142 TAVDGSREKA
-155 YNATITAKTSPQADA
+155 QV
-170 NIAALVSINGGTIFN
+170 AL
-185 CYVANSKVS
+185 
-194 IKSKATPNAG
+194 
-204 ILCGYNKGTIEN
+204 
-216 CYCINSSITDANA
+216 
-229 KTTITGDLGGIAGG
+229 
-243 NSGTV
+243 
-248 KNVYAANITI
+248 
-258 TTKGTQNLHPVAVG
+258 
-272 NVENIYYIKA
+272 
-282 SDDTRTYTGGIE
+282 
-294 KDTAWFQSE
+294 DTA
-303 AAVTALGA
+303 L
-311 EYFTQDTADINGGYP
+311 TQESIDTAVAD
-326 VLTFAKMAVEGADK
+326 LTA
-340 SELEKALAVFPTS
+340 
-353 GYYTQNDRYNG
+353 
-364 RCTSANGF
+364 
-372 WNDMQKLSASAWAV
+372 
-386 YGKENATADEVAKAV
+386 
-401 KGLQDSSEEI
+401 
-411 QTAIANLI
+411 AIAKLI
-419 PADRANTTVLYEAL
+419 PAERANTTALYEELQNAP
-433 RSKAHESS
+433 SAEN
-441 YTAKSWAIYK
+441 YTAKSWAAYK
-451 PVRDKAETLMAAM
+451 TVRDKAETLMATM
-464 FGEEGNPTNDN
+464 FDAEGNPTGDN
-475 KAEKQTEIETM
+475 KAAANKSIEAMAAELKAAREALDEKAGDVSKTIAKLEIE
-486 TAELETARKAL
+486 
-497 DPRISSDN
+497 
-505 TDSLT
+505 
-510 RVKLNMEAIQYL
+510 AIRYLAKQYE
-522 VKKYDPDTLTGYTA
+522 PDALTGYTA
-536 ESIETLRQARTAAMD
+536 ESIDALRQARATAVKLADETPLDD
-551 LAGSIDLN
+551 L
-559 DVGQGEDNQLVSA
+559 GQNQRYPLTAA
-572 LRELRKAV
+572 LRELRKAI
-580 YGLTTTS
+580 YGLTTTD
-587 AAQIKVNVSVL
+587 AAQIKVDVSVL
-598 DANDIYAGYTGE
+598 DTNDIHHGYTGE
-610 LAQLH
+610 LAYLH

-634 LLSGKSLLKNR
+634 LLNGRSLLKNR
-645 NTAAEA
+645 NIAAKA
-651 VVFLNGELVY
+651 VLFLNGELVY

-672 MGYVAGSENS
+672 MGYAAGSEYS

-704 VEYSSQTGTYPAY
+704 IMDSSQTGTYPAY

-744 SVTSEAALPFHSAAG
+744 SVTSETALPFHSAAG
-759 TRAVSGA
+759 TRAVTGA
-766 TVYRSDAAESAEAAA
+766 KVYRSDAAETTEAAA
-781 NGYVGVNTYAVTDES
+781 TGYLGVDTYAVTDES

-835 AGDLDAVKQ
+835 AGDLDAVKR
-844 QLREELDAVYNDEQH
+844 QLRTELDAVYNDEQH

-886 KTSGEAGDAQLTAI
+886 KTSGEAGDAQQKAI

-905 LQSSADSNNKA
+905 LQSSADSFNTR
-916 NLARFRRLLAQ
+916 NLNDFRRLLGQ
-927 LPDDVTKLDATATDT
+927 LPDDVTKLDATAADT
-942 VAQLKTCY
+942 VAQLKSSY
-950 EAMTVYQR
+950 EAMTLYQR

-972 ANAELAPAVSRK
+972 ANAELAPAASRK
-984 LTFRQDYSKVP
+984 LTFRQDYSSVP
-995 AADQAALA
+995 AADQAAL
-1003 DMIAYLQNN
+1003 DSMIAYLQAN
-1012 TRADDWYNNTPSSGI
+1012 TRADDKYTPEI
-1027 GNNMQA
+1027 GGNMQA
-1033 KLFAFSTGRRANYG
+1033 QLFSFNTTRSANYG
-1047 TAYTQITEAAALTE
+1047 TAYTQITEAASLTQ
-1061 NVYAC
+1061 NIVAC
-1066 VNPDYAAYL
+1066 VNPDYAAYF

-1091 VITGAGW
+1091 VITGTGW
-1098 SISDATTAMYVPDA
+1098 SISDASMTMYVPDE
-1112 NSDNTTK
+1112 NMSNTTR
-1119 VLGHMTYTVNGTKY
+1119 VLGHMTYTVNGTQY
-1133 VIESIAVNG
+1133 AVKSVTVSGLETDATNRN
-1142 MDTGYT
+1142 
-1148 SEKATFY
+1148 ATFY
-1155 DASEYK
+1155 DTSLYR
-1161 GRYSTMCNQVIP
+1161 GRFPTQCNQVIP

-1213 KNGLSG
+1213 KNGLTG
-1219 DGVQAAYDAGVKAI
+1219 DGVQAAYEAGVKAI
-1233 RAAATAAE
+1233 RDAATAAE

-1268 TTFTSDLWPDGKEY
+1268 TTYPVEDGAP
-1282 WDGELVNEWIDLNA
+1282 WDGELVNQWIDLNA

-1306 ALEKNRFTQ
+1306 ALEKKGFTQ

-1320 GYISSIKGLS
+1320 GYISSIEGLS
-1330 QMDGGDQS
+1330 QMDGGGES

-1367 VIRIMYSRE
+1367 VIRIMYTRE

-1382 GGTWSNSDTTLA
+1382 GGTWGNSDTTLA
-1394 ALDIQGGKLLTRF
+1394 ALDIQGGKLLTTF
-1407 APGEAGNT
+1407 VPGEAGNT

-1521 LPAASDVSY
+1521 LPDASDVSY
-1530 DNYQQYGDAADVA
+1530 GNYQQYGDAADVA

-1553 EQRKVDTAELE
+1553 EQDKVDTAELE

-1575 IDDAKTKIDALPEAG
+1575 IDDAKAKIDALPEAG

-1606 YDALSAEQKDYLTFA
+1606 YDALSAEQKEYLTFA

-1663 EARKAYDKLTAEQ
+1663 EARKAYDKLTA
-1676 QAKVSNYAALTAA
+1676 
-1689 ETTYAKLVQDKADQ
+1689 
-1703 DAADAVIAKIDAI
+1703 
-1716 GTVTLDSKSAIDEA
+1716 
-1730 RKAYDGLTK
+1730 
-1739 AQQAKVSN
+1739 
-1747 YTALTAAETTYAK
+1747 
-1760 LVQDKADQ
+1760 
-1768 DAADAVIA
+1768 
-1776 KIDAIGTVTLKSK
+1776 
-1789 KAIDAARK
+1789 
-1797 AYDKLT
+1797 
-1803 AAQQARVSN
+1803 AQQARVSN

-1821 TYAKLVTDKAD
+1821 
-1832 QDAADAVIAKID
+1832 
-1844 AIGTVTLKSK
+1844 
-1854 KSIDAARKAYD
+1854 
-1865 KLTAAQQA
+1865 
-1873 RVSNYAALTAAEA
+1873 

>member
-1 MKKRIVSFLM
+1 MKKRIVSFLL

-18 LLPVSAFAADGAY
+18 LLPVSAFAVDGAY
-31 NVTEDTTVQRRD
+31 KVAKDATVQQGDDAPVTVSAGDARYEVTITHIKGYFLD
-43 YADMIAVQAA
+43 GAVIEIPIYKALVPIDAVDVTFTTNSAA
-53 TEPEQVNGVYQ
+53 TDIVDFAYVGSKALENKQCV
-64 IKTADE
+64 ISTSS
-70 LLWFRDFSNKSSG
+70 LLKPPYV
-83 RKASAALC
+83 K
-91 NDIDMS
+91 DIR
-97 SVSDWKTPIGNLST
+97 T
-111 YDGVFDGNGY
+111 DGNTNLGIVFQMEDGY
-121 RILNLTYKPVQ
+121 TVENTFDLTNTFAYVEFTNDKDNYI
-132 QKGQGRALFG
+132 GLFG
-142 KTGSSAIIRNLGL
+142 LVIEF
-155 YNATITAKTSPQADA
+155 TAAETTNK
-170 NIAALVSINGGTIFN
+170 AA
-185 CYVANSKVS
+185 
-194 IKSKATPNAG
+194 
-204 ILCGYNKGTIEN
+204 
-216 CYCINSSITDANA
+216 
-229 KTTITGDLGGIAGG
+229 
-243 NSGTV
+243 
-248 KNVYAANITI
+248 
-258 TTKGTQNLHPVAVG
+258 
-272 NVENIYYIKA
+272 
-282 SDDTRTYTGGIE
+282 
-294 KDTAWFQSE
+294 
-303 AAVTALGA
+303 
-311 EYFTQDTADINGGYP
+311 
-326 VLTFAKMAVEGADK
+326 
-340 SELEKALAVFPTS
+340 LEKAVADAQNIS
-353 GYYTQNDRYNG
+353 NGNSYYTENDRYNG
-364 RCTSANGF
+364 KLISKNGF
-372 WNDMQKLSASAWAV
+372 W
-386 YGKENATADEVAKAV
+386 ADFQAQLAKSQSVLDSKKAV
-401 KGLQDSSEEI
+401 QDEI
-411 QTAIANLI
+411 DAAVADLTTAIANLI

-433 RSKAHESS
+433 RSKYYESS

-451 PVRDKAETLMAAM
+451 PARDKAEALMTTM
-464 FGEEGNPTNDN
+464 FNAEGNPIDDN
-475 KAEKQTEIETM
+475 KAAAQESIETM
-486 TAELETARKAL
+486 AAELETAREAL
-497 DPRISSDN
+497 DPRIGSGN

-536 ESIETLRQARTAAMD
+536 ESVETLRQARTAAMD
-551 LAGSIDLN
+551 LADSIDLN
-559 DVGQGEDNQLVSA
+559 DVGQREDNQLVSV
-572 LRELRKAV
+572 LRELRQAI
-580 YGLTTTS
+580 YGLTTT
-587 AAQIKVNVSVL
+587 ATAQINVKVSVL

-610 LAQLH
+610 LAHLH

-623 LTLDANASAYD
+623 ITLDANASAYD
-634 LLSGKSLLKNR
+634 LLNGKSLLTNR
-645 NTAAEA
+645 NRAAAA

-661 GDLGSTSGYDD
+661 GSLGATGSYEDIGSTG
-672 MGYVAGSENS
+672 GSS

-704 VEYSSQTGTYPAY
+704 IKYSSGAGTYPAS

-759 TRAVSGA
+759 TRAVTGA
-766 TVYRSDAAESAEAAA
+766 AVYRSDAAESAEAAA
-781 NGYVGVNTYAVTDES
+781 TGYVGVNTYAVTDES
-796 GKATL
+796 GRATL

-835 AGDLDAVKQ
+835 ASDMDAVKQ
-844 QLREELDAVYNDEQH
+844 QLREELDAVYHDEQH
-859 PESVFTAE
+859 PESVFTAA

-877 TAVAAIDAA
+877 TAMAAIDAA
-886 KTSGEAGDAQLTAI
+886 KTSGAAGDAQQKAI

-916 NLARFRRLLAQ
+916 NLVQFRRLLAQ
-927 LPDDVTKLDATATDT
+927 LPDDVTKLDATANDT

-984 LTFRQDYSKVP
+984 LTFKQDYSSVP

-1003 DMIAYLQNN
+1003 DMIAYLQAN
-1012 TRADDWYNNTPSSGI
+1012 TRKDDDYDNDPGSGI
-1027 GNNMQA
+1027 GGNQMA
-1033 KLFAFSTGRRANYG
+1033 KLFAFSTAKSARYG
-1047 TAYTQITEAAALTE
+1047 TAYTQITEAASLTRDI
-1061 NVYAC
+1061 YAC
-1066 VNPDYAAYL
+1066 INPDYAAYF
-1075 LCRDAAI
+1075 LCRDAAL
-1082 SAGKKDGPG
+1082 AEGKTDGPG
-1091 VITGAGW
+1091 VITGKGW
-1098 SISDATTAMYVPDA
+1098 RISDASTTMYVPDV
-1112 NSDNTTK
+1112 NNYNYTR
-1119 VLGHMTYTVNGTKY
+1119 VLGHMTYMVNGTQY
-1133 VIESIAVNG
+1133 AVKSVTVSG
-1142 MDTGYT
+1142 LETA
-1148 SEKATFY
+1148 ATKLGAGFY
-1155 DASEYK
+1155 DASLYR
-1161 GRYSTMCNQVIP
+1161 GRFPTQCNQVIP
-1173 DTFLQFTTGFDDVTV
+1173 DTFLQMTTGFDDVTV

-1213 KNGLSG
+1213 KNGLTG
-1219 DGVQAAYDAGVKAI
+1219 DGVQAAYEAGVKAI

-1241 VDKAYQAAVVAM
+1241 VDKAYQDTVVAM

-1268 TTFTSDLWPDGKEY
+1268 TTYPVEDGAPWDGK
-1282 WDGELVNEWIDLNA
+1282 LVDEWIDLNA
-1296 DSTMMNCIVA
+1296 DSTMMSCIVA
-1306 ALEKNRFTQ
+1306 ALDKNGFTQ

-1320 GYISSIKGLS
+1320 GYISSIEGLS
-1330 QMDGGDQS
+1330 QMDGGGES

-1367 VIRIMYSRE
+1367 VIRIMYSRK

-1382 GGTWSNSDTTLA
+1382 GGTWGNSDTTLA
-1394 ALDIQGGKLLTRF
+1394 ALDIQGGKLLTTF
-1407 APGEAGNT
+1407 VPGEAGNT

-1521 LPAASDVSY
+1521 LPDASDVSY

-1553 EQRKVDTAELE
+1553 EQAKVDTAELE
-1564 KVEAAIAQFKA
+1564 KVEVAIAHFRA
-1575 IDDAKTKIDALPEAG
+1575 IDDAKAKIDALPEAG

-1606 YDALSAEQKDYLTFA
+1606 YDALSAEQKEYLTFA

-1651 GTVTLDSKSAID
+1651 GTVTLDSKKAID
-1663 EARKAYDKLTAEQ
+1663 AARKAYDKLTAAQ

-1689 ETTYAKLVQDKADQ
+1689 EAAYAKLVQDKADQ

-1716 GTVTLDSKSAIDEA
+1716 GTVTLKSKKAIDEA
-1730 RKAYDGLTK
+1730 RKAYDKLTA
-1739 AQQAKVSN
+1739 AQQTRVSN
-1747 YTALTAAETTYAK
+1747 YATLTAAETTYAK

-1821 TYAKLVTDKAD
+1821 TYAKLV
-1832 QDAADAVIAKID
+1832 
-1844 AIGTVTLKSK
+1844 
-1854 KSIDAARKAYD
+1854 
-1865 KLTAAQQA
+1865 
-1873 RVSNYAALTAAEA
+1873 
-1886 TYAKLVQDK
+1886 QDK

-1906 KINAIGVVSRAAKSR
+1906 KINAIGVVSRAAKRR

-1997 GAWVIGR
+1997 GAWVIGK

>member
-1 MKKRIVSFLM
+1 MFITPNEKI
-11 ALVMAVS
+11 
-18 LLPVSAFAADGAY
+18 
-31 NVTEDTTVQRRD
+31 T
-43 YADMIAVQAA
+43 
-53 TEPEQVNGVYQ
+53 VNGKK
-64 IKTADE
+64 KTFPTKIFACDTDDAEKSTSASHSKPYDPEDKWFQLGASYYDSYKDKIE
-70 LLWFRDFSNKSSG
+70 LSEKIPEGGASILWR
-83 RKASAALC
+83 
-91 NDIDMS
+91 
-97 SVSDWKTPIGNLST
+97 
-111 YDGVFDGNGY
+111 
-121 RILNLTYKPVQ
+121 LTYGLGSAKSPYTTHAFLLVTW
-132 QKGQGRALFG
+132 
-142 KTGSSAIIRNLGL
+142 TGSSGEVNKDALNAAIKSAPDTVSDTVYYHENDKFNG
-155 YNATITAKTSPQADA
+155 KTS
-170 NIAALVSINGGTIFN
+170 ST
-185 CYVANSKVS
+185 
-194 IKSKATPNAG
+194 
-204 ILCGYNKGTIEN
+204 
-216 CYCINSSITDANA
+216 
-229 KTTITGDLGGIAGG
+229 
-243 NSGTV
+243 
-248 KNVYAANITI
+248 
-258 TTKGTQNLHPVAVG
+258 
-272 NVENIYYIKA
+272 
-282 SDDTRTYTGGIE
+282 
-294 KDTAWFQSE
+294 
-303 AAVTALGA
+303 
-311 EYFTQDTADINGGYP
+311 
-326 VLTFAKMAVEGADK
+326 
-340 SELEKALAVFPTS
+340 
-353 GYYTQNDRYNG
+353 
-364 RCTSANGF
+364 NGF
-372 WNDMQKLSASAWAV
+372 WKDMCTALNTAASVANDKYAS
-386 YGKENATADEVAKAV
+386 EDAV
-401 KGLQDSSEEI
+401 KAATDNLAA
-411 QTAIANLI
+411 AIANLI

-433 RSKAHESS
+433 RSKYYESS

-451 PVRDKAETLMAAM
+451 PVLDKAEALMATM
-464 FGEEGNPTNDN
+464 FDAEGNPTDDN
-475 KAEKQTEIETM
+475 KAAAQESIETM
-486 TAELETARKAL
+486 AAELETAREAL
-497 DPRISSDN
+497 DPRIGSGN

-536 ESIETLRQARTAAMD
+536 ESVEALRQARTAAMD

-559 DVGQGEDNQLVSA
+559 DVGQREDNQLVPV
-572 LRELRKAV
+572 LRELRQAI
-580 YGLTTTS
+580 YGLTTT
-587 AAQIKVNVSVL
+587 ATAQINVKVSVL
-598 DANDIYAGYTGE
+598 DTNDIYAGYTGE
-610 LAQLH
+610 FAHLH

-634 LLSGKSLLKNR
+634 LLSGKSLLKNP
-645 NTAAEA
+645 NSAAEA
-651 VVFLNGELVY
+651 LVFLNGELVY
-661 GDLGSTSGYDD
+661 GNIGSTYNDLNTVREYSVFG
-672 MGYVAGSENS
+672 
-682 TFQAIRLHDK
+682 AIRLHDK

-744 SVTSEAALPFHSAAG
+744 SVTSEAALPFHCAAG
-759 TRAVSGA
+759 TRAVTGA
-766 TVYRSDAAESAEAAA
+766 AVYRSDAAESAEAAA
-781 NGYVGVNTYAVTDES
+781 TGYVGVNTYAVTDES

-827 SVLVHVTA
+827 SVLVHVKPA
-835 AGDLDAVKQ
+835 SDLTAVKK
-844 QLREELDAVYNDEQH
+844 QLRAELDAVYNDEQH

-886 KTSGEAGDAQLTAI
+886 KTSGEAGDAQQKAI

-916 NLARFRRLLAQ
+916 NLAQFRRLLAQ

-1012 TRADDWYNNTPSSGI
+1012 TRKDDDYGNDPGSGI
-1027 GNNMQA
+1027 GGNQMA
-1033 KLFAFSTGRRANYG
+1033 KLFAFSTGKSARYG
-1047 TAYTQITEAAALTE
+1047 TAYTQITEAASLTPYI
-1061 NVYAC
+1061 VAC
-1066 VNPDYAAYL
+1066 INPDYAAYF
-1075 LCRDAAI
+1075 LCRDAAL
-1082 SAGKKDGPG
+1082 AEGKKDGPG
-1091 VITGAGW
+1091 VITGTGW
-1098 SISDATTAMYVPDA
+1098 RISDASMTMYVPDE
-1112 NSDNTTK
+1112 NMSNTTR
-1119 VLGHMTYTVNGTKY
+1119 VLGHMTYTVNGTQYAIKS
-1133 VIESIAVNG
+1133 VTVSGLETDA
-1142 MDTGYT
+1142 T
-1148 SEKATFY
+1148 SGSAKFY
-1155 DASEYK
+1155 DSSLYK
-1161 GRYSTMCNQVIP
+1161 GRFSTQCNQVIP
-1173 DTFLQFTTGFDDVTV
+1173 DTFLQMTTGFDDVTV

-1208 RLKTV
+1208 RLNTV
-1213 KNGLSG
+1213 KNGLTG

-1233 RAAATAAE
+1233 QAAATAAE

-1268 TTFTSDLWPDGKEY
+1268 TTFTEDMWPNGKKF

-1320 GYISSIKGLS
+1320 GYISSIEGLS
-1330 QMDGGDQS
+1330 QMDGGDHS

-1367 VIRIMYSRE
+1367 VIRIMYTRE
-1376 GLGADL
+1376 GLGADV
-1382 GGTWSNSDTTLA
+1382 GGTWGNSDTTLA

-1499 WYVLHVVNASAGASY
+1499 WYVLHVVNASAGVSY

-1521 LPAASDVSY
+1521 LPDASDVSY
-1530 DNYQQYGDAADVA
+1530 GNYQQYGDAADVA

-1553 EQRKVDTAELE
+1553 EQDKVDTAELE
-1564 KVEAAIAQFKA
+1564 KVEAAIAHFKA
-1575 IDDAKTKIDALPEAG
+1575 IDDAKAKIDALPEAG

-1606 YDALSAEQKDYLTFA
+1606 YDALSAEQKEYLTFA

-1651 GTVTLDSKSAID
+1651 STVTLDSKSAID
-1663 EARKAYDKLTAEQ
+1663 EARAAYDKLTAEQQAKVSNYAALTAAETNYAKLVQDKTDQDAADAVIAKIDAIGTVTLKSKKAIDEARKAYDKLTAAQ

-1689 ETTYAKLVQDKADQ
+1689 ETTYAKLVQDKTDQ
-1703 DAADAVIAKIDAI
+1703 DAADAVIAKI
-1716 GTVTLDSKSAIDEA
+1716 
-1730 RKAYDGLTK
+1730 
-1739 AQQAKVSN
+1739 N
-1747 YTALTAAETTYAK
+1747 
-1760 LVQDKADQ
+1760 
-1768 DAADAVIA
+1768 
-1776 KIDAIGTVTLKSK
+1776 AIGTVTLKSK

-1812 YAALTAAET
+1812 YATLTAAET
-1821 TYAKLVTDKAD
+1821 
-1832 QDAADAVIAKID
+1832 
-1844 AIGTVTLKSK
+1844 
-1854 KSIDAARKAYD
+1854 
-1865 KLTAAQQA
+1865 
-1873 RVSNYAALTAAEA
+1873 

>member
-1 MKKRIVSFLM
+1 MKKRIVSFLL

-18 LLPVSAFAADGAY
+18 LLPVSAFAVDGAY
-31 NVTEDTTVQRRD
+31 TVAKDAAVQQGERAKSANQPASIEIDFNELFARGADGTCAVDPMEEGINYDVYLVKVGGGIETISLSANSSEDELWYAYTRLDLEREWSSAITRD
-43 YADMIAVQAA
+43 SAVVNYAKETYADNAEKVLLNGNNSVSADSDCLLIWVVKLDKDDNIEKSGYVLIEWKAVGTGWDEEMDAEAILA
-53 TEPEQVNGVYQ
+53 TEPIGTCTVDLTGDGAETLPLRFKKIGVDVSKLTVADNTWSFYDIDSIGELSYPNYAVSTRNDDYFFKYCVKAYNDNKAG
-64 IKTADE
+64 IKTGATLSSSADHLLMYAYNNSTDDYYILLLEWEKGTE
-70 LLWFRDFSNKSSG
+70 LTDEQKQPLTDLL
-83 RKASAALC
+83 ATVA
-91 NDIDMS
+91 
-97 SVSDWKTPIGNLST
+97 
-111 YDGVFDGNGY
+111 DGNTNY
-121 RILNLTYKPVQ
+121 YQSDDRWN
-132 QKGQGRALFG
+132 G
-142 KTGSSAIIRNLGL
+142 KTAS
-155 YNATITAKTSPQADA
+155 KTGFWAEF
-170 NIAALVSINGGTIFN
+170 T
-185 CYVANSKVS
+185 
-194 IKSKATPNAG
+194 
-204 ILCGYNKGTIEN
+204 
-216 CYCINSSITDANA
+216 
-229 KTTITGDLGGIAGG
+229 
-243 NSGTV
+243 
-248 KNVYAANITI
+248 AANGPRATAQKVLQTATAEEQI
-258 TTKGTQNLHPVAVG
+258 TT
-272 NVENIYYIKA
+272 
-282 SDDTRTYTGGIE
+282 
-294 KDTAWFQSE
+294 
-303 AAVTALGA
+303 AVT
-311 EYFTQDTADINGGYP
+311 D
-326 VLTFAKMAVEGADK
+326 LTV
-340 SELEKALAVFPTS
+340 
-353 GYYTQNDRYNG
+353 
-364 RCTSANGF
+364 
-372 WNDMQKLSASAWAV
+372 
-386 YGKENATADEVAKAV
+386 
-401 KGLQDSSEEI
+401 
-411 QTAIANLI
+411 AIANLI
-419 PADRANTTVLYEAL
+419 PADRANTTVLYEELQNAP
-433 RSKAHESS
+433 SAED
-441 YTAKSWAIYK
+441 YTAKSWAAYK
-451 PVRDKAETLMAAM
+451 PVRDKAEALMATM
-464 FGEEGNPTNDN
+464 FDAEGNPTDDN
-475 KAEKQTEIETM
+475 KAAAQKSIETLA
-486 TAELETARKAL
+486 AELETARKAL
-497 DPRISSDN
+497 NPKA
-505 TDSLT
+505 TDGNKAITSLN
-510 RVKLNMEAIQYL
+510 LEAIRYL
-522 VKKYDPDTLTGYTA
+522 AEQYDPDTLTGYTA
-536 ESIETLRQARTAAMD
+536 ESIQTLRDARTEALKKAD
-551 LAGSIDLN
+551 EIDLS
-559 DVGQGEDNQLVSA
+559 DLGQNGDGTSNA
-572 LRELRKAV
+572 LRELRKAI
-580 YGLTTTS
+580 YGLITTA
-587 AAQIKVNVSVL
+587 AAQINVKVSVL

-610 LAQLH
+610 FANLH

-623 LTLDANASAYD
+623 MTLDANASAYD
-634 LLSGKSLLKNR
+634 LLNGKSLLENP
-645 NTAAEA
+645 NSAAEA
-651 VVFLNGELVY
+651 VVFLNGEMVY
-661 GDLGSTSGYDD
+661 GDLGGTGRYHDIRTT
-672 MGYVAGSENS
+672 GGNS
-682 TFQAIRLHDK
+682 TFRAIRLHDK

-736 EAGQPFTV
+736 EAGQPFTI
-744 SVTSEAALPFHSAAG
+744 SVNSETALPFHSAAG
-759 TRAVSGA
+759 TRAVTGA
-766 TVYRSDAAESAEAAA
+766 AVYRSDAAESAEAAA
-781 NGYVGVNTYAVTDES
+781 AGYVGVNTYAVTDES

-835 AGDLDAVKQ
+835 ASDLDAVKQ
-844 QLREELDAVYNDEQH
+844 QLREELDAVYHDEQH

-886 KTSGEAGDAQLTAI
+886 KTSGAAGDAQQKAV

-905 LQSSADSNNKA
+905 LQSSADSFNTR
-916 NLARFRRLLAQ
+916 NLAQFRRLLGQ
-927 LPDDVTKLDATATDT
+927 LPDDVTKLDATAADT
-942 VAQLKTCY
+942 VAQLKSSY
-950 EAMTVYQR
+950 EAMTGYQR

-972 ANAELAPAVSRK
+972 ANAELAPAVPRK
-984 LTFRQDYSKVP
+984 LTFKQDYSSVP

-1003 DMIAYLQNN
+1003 DMIAYLQAN
-1012 TRADDWYNNTPSSGI
+1012 TRADDKYTPEI
-1027 GNNMQA
+1027 GGNMQA
-1033 KLFAFSTGRRANYG
+1033 QLFSFNTTRSANYG
-1047 TAYTQITEAAALTE
+1047 TAYDRITEAASLTR
-1061 NVYAC
+1061 NIVAC

-1075 LCRDAAI
+1075 LCRDAAS

-1091 VITGAGW
+1091 VITGTGW
-1098 SISDATTAMYVPDA
+1098 RISDASMTMYVPDE
-1112 NSDNTTK
+1112 NSSNTTR
-1119 VLGHMTYTVNGTKY
+1119 VLGHMTYTVNGTQY
-1133 VIESIAVNG
+1133 AVKSVTVSG
-1142 MDTGYT
+1142 LETDTT
-1148 SEKATFY
+1148 SRNATFY
-1155 DASEYK
+1155 DTSSYR
-1161 GRYSTMCNQVIP
+1161 GRFSTQCNQVIP
-1173 DTFLQFTTGFDDVTV
+1173 DTFLQMTTGFDDVTV

-1194 VGGDAQAAKDAAIT
+1194 VSGDAQAAKDAAIT
-1208 RLKTV
+1208 RLNTV
-1213 KNGLSG
+1213 KNGLTG

-1233 RAAATAAE
+1233 QAAATAAE

-1268 TTFTSDLWPDGKEY
+1268 TTYPVEDGAPWDGK
-1282 WDGELVNEWIDLNA
+1282 LVDEWIDLNA

-1306 ALEKNRFTQ
+1306 ALEKHGFTQ

-1320 GYISSIKGLS
+1320 GYISSIEGLS

-1367 VIRIMYSRE
+1367 VIRIMYTRE

-1382 GGTWSNSDTTLA
+1382 SGTFGNSDTTLA
-1394 ALDIQGGKLLTRF
+1394 ALGIEGGKLLTKF

-1421 IDGESADLKLTPTAA
+1421 IDGKSADLKLTPTAA

-1456 GSFFKRTQMIPVAAG
+1456 GSFFKRTQTIPVANG
-1471 DTIYVGCGEYAWPSM
+1471 DTIYIGCGEVAWPSM
-1486 NKQETEARDYTGT
+1486 NKQGEEAREYQGT
-1499 WYVLHVVNASAGASY
+1499 WYVLHIVNASAGAAY
-1514 VDGLIDA
+1514 VDNLIEA

-1530 DNYQQYGDAADVA
+1530 DNYQQYGDAAEVA
-1543 RKAYEDLDKA
+1543 RKAYEELDKA
-1553 EQRKVDTAELE
+1553 EQGKVDTAELE

-1575 IDDAKTKIDALPEAG
+1575 IDDAKAKIDALPEAG

-1606 YDALSAEQKDYLTFA
+1606 YDALSAEQQDYLTFA
-1621 QAAKVT
+1621 QSAKVT

-1641 KSVEALIDAI
+1641 KSVEELIDAI
-1651 GTVTLDSKSAID
+1651 GTVTLDSKNAID
-1663 EARKAYDKLTAEQ
+1663 EARAAYDKLTAEQ

-1689 ETTYAKLVQDKADQ
+1689 ETAYAKLAADKADQ

-1747 YTALTAAETTYAK
+1747 YTALTAAETAYAK
-1760 LVQDKADQ
+1760 LVTDKADQ

-1789 KAIDAARK
+1789 KSIDAARK

-1821 TYAKLVTDKAD
+1821 TYAKLVQDKAN

-1854 KSIDAARKAYD
+1854 KAIDAARKAYD

>member
-1 MKKRIVSFLM
+1 MKKRIVSFLL

-18 LLPVSAFAADGAY
+18 LLPVSAFAVDGAY
-31 NVTEDTTVQRRD
+31 TVAKDTTVQRRD

-53 TEPEQVNGVYQ
+53 TVPEQVNGVYQ

-70 LLWFRDFSNKSSG
+70 LLWFRNFANKSSG
-83 RKASAALC
+83 RSANAVLC

-97 SVSDWKTPIGNLST
+97 SVSDWKTPIGKSLT
-111 YDGVFDGNGY
+111 YKGVFDGNGY
-121 RILNLTYKPVQ
+121 KILNLTYKPTQ
-132 QKGQGRALFG
+132 TAGAGRALFG
-142 KTGSSAIIRNLGL
+142 KVDSIGVIRNLGL
-155 YNATITAKTSPQADA
+155 CNA
-170 NIAALVSINGGTIFN
+170 NIAAETSAQSDTHVAVLAGINNGTIFN
-185 CYVANSKVS
+185 CYIASSKVS

-204 ILCGYNKGTIEN
+204 ILCGYNNGTIEN
-216 CYCINSSITDANA
+216 CYCINSSITDANTN
-229 KTTITGDLGGIAGG
+229 TTITGDLGGIAGG
-243 NSGTV
+243 NKGAV
-248 KNVYAANITI
+248 KNAYAANITI
-258 TTKGTQNLHPVAVG
+258 STKGTQNLHPIAVG
-272 NVENIYYIKA
+272 NVENVYYIKA
-282 SDDTRTYTGGIE
+282 NDDTRTYTGGTE
-294 KDTAWFQSE
+294 KDAAWFQSE

-311 EYFTQDTADINGGYP
+311 EYFTQDTAGTNGGYP
-326 VLTFAKMAVEGADK
+326 VLTFAKEAADVVDK
-340 SELEKALAVFPTS
+340 SELEKALAAFPTS

-372 WNDMQKLSASAWAV
+372 WSDYRKLTAGAWTV
-386 YGKENATADEVAKAV
+386 YGNENATADEVAKAV
-401 KGLQDSSEEI
+401 KDLQDSSEKI
-411 QTAIANLI
+411 QAAIANLI
-419 PADRANTTVLYEAL
+419 PADRANTTLLYEAL
-433 RSKAHESS
+433 KNTPSS
-441 YTAKSWAIYK
+441 NDDTYTAKSWAAYQT
-451 PVRDKAETLMAAM
+451 VRDKAEVLMATM
-464 FGEEGNPTNDN
+464 FNAEGNPIDDN
-475 KAEKQTEIETM
+475 KATANKSIETM
-486 TAELETARKAL
+486 AAELETARKAL
-497 DPRISSDN
+497 DAKSN
-505 TDSLT
+505 TDGQT
-510 RVKLNMEAIQYL
+510 VAKLQIEAIRYLAKQYE
-522 VKKYDPDTLTGYTA
+522 PDALTGYTA
-536 ESIETLRQARTAAMD
+536 ESIETLRQARAAAVKLADETPLDDLGQNQRYPLTA
-551 LAGSIDLN
+551 
-559 DVGQGEDNQLVSA
+559 A
-572 LRELRKAV
+572 LRELRKAI
-580 YGLTTTS
+580 YGLTTT
-587 AAQIKVNVSVL
+587 AASQIKVKVSVL
-598 DANDIYAGYTGE
+598 DTNDIHHGYTGE
-610 LAQLH
+610 LAYLH

-634 LLSGKSLLKNR
+634 LLSGKNLLKNQSS
-645 NTAAEA
+645 TAEA

-661 GDLGSTSGYDD
+661 GDLGDTSKYHDLD
-672 MGYVAGSENS
+672 YAAGSENS
-682 TFQAIRLHDK
+682 TFQAIKLHDK

-704 VEYSSQTGTYPAY
+704 VEYSSQVGTYPMFLSDA
-717 LMDIPD
+717 PD
-723 YFRYSTVSAPVEV
+723 WFRYSTVSAPVEV
-736 EAGQPFTV
+736 EAGQPFTI
-744 SVTSEAALPFHSAAG
+744 SVNSETALPFHSAAG
-759 TRAVSGA
+759 TRAVTGA
-766 TVYRSDAAESAEAAA
+766 AVYRSDAAESAEAAA
-781 NGYVGVNTYAVTDES
+781 TGYVGVNTYAVTDES

-844 QLREELDAVYNDEQH
+844 QLRTELDAVYNDEQH

-886 KTSGEAGDAQLTAI
+886 KTSGEAGDAQQKAI

-916 NLARFRRLLAQ
+916 NLVQFRRLLAQ

-950 EAMTVYQR
+950 EAMTAYQR

-972 ANAELAPAVSRK
+972 ANAELASAASRK
-984 LTFRQDYSKVP
+984 LTFRQDYSSVP

-1012 TRADDWYNNTPSSGI
+1012 TRADDKYTPEI
-1027 GNNMQA
+1027 GGNMQA
-1033 KLFAFSTGRRANYG
+1033 QLFSFNTTRDANYG
-1047 TAYTQITEAAALTE
+1047 TAYDRITEAASLTQ
-1061 NVYAC
+1061 NIVAC

-1091 VITGAGW
+1091 VITGTGW
-1098 SISDATTAMYVPDA
+1098 RISDASMTMYVPDE
-1112 NSDNTTK
+1112 NSSNTTR
-1119 VLGHMTYTVNGTKY
+1119 VLGHMTYTVNGTQY
-1133 VIESIAVNG
+1133 AVKSVTISG
-1142 MDTGYT
+1142 LETDAT
-1148 SEKATFY
+1148 SRNATFY
-1155 DASEYK
+1155 DTSNYR
-1161 GRYSTMCNQVIP
+1161 GRFPTQCNQVIP
-1173 DTFLQFTTGFDDVTV
+1173 DTFLQMTTGFDDVTV

-1194 VGGDAQAAKDAAIT
+1194 VGGDAQAAKDTAIS
-1208 RLKTV
+1208 RLNTV
-1213 KNGLSG
+1213 KNGLTG
-1219 DGVQAAYDAGVKAI
+1219 DGVQTAYDAGVKAI
-1233 RAAATAAE
+1233 QAAATAAE

-1268 TTFTSDLWPDGKEY
+1268 TTYPVEDGAPWDGK
-1282 WDGELVNEWIDLNA
+1282 LVDEWIDLNA

-1306 ALEKNRFTQ
+1306 ALDKKGFTQ

-1320 GYISSIKGLS
+1320 GYISSIEGLS
-1330 QMDGGDQS
+1330 QMDGGGES

-1367 VIRIMYSRE
+1367 VIRIMYTRE
-1376 GLGADL
+1376 GLGADV
-1382 GGTWSNSDTTLA
+1382 GGTWGNSDTTLA
-1394 ALDIQGGKLLTRF
+1394 ALDIQGGKLLTKF

-1514 VDGLIDA
+1514 VDDLIDA
-1521 LPAASDVSY
+1521 LPDASDVSY
-1530 DNYQQYGDAADVA
+1530 DNYQQYGDAAEVA

-1553 EQRKVDTAELE
+1553 EQDKVDTAELE

-1575 IDDAKTKIDALPEAG
+1575 IDDVKAKIDALPEAG

-1606 YDALSAEQKDYLTFA
+1606 YDALSAEQKEYLTFA

-1663 EARKAYDKLTAEQ
+1663 EARAAYDKLTAEQ
-1676 QAKVSNYAALTAA
+1676 QAKVSNYAT
-1689 ETTYAKLVQDKADQ
+1689 
-1703 DAADAVIAKIDAI
+1703 
-1716 GTVTLDSKSAIDEA
+1716 
-1730 RKAYDGLTK
+1730 
-1739 AQQAKVSN
+1739 
-1747 YTALTAAETTYAK
+1747 LTAAETTYAK

-1812 YAALTAAET
+1812 YATLTAAET
-1821 TYAKLVTDKAD
+1821 TYAKLVQDKAD

-1854 KSIDAARKAYD
+1854 KAIDAARKAYD

-1873 RVSNYAALTAAEA
+1873 RVSNYATLTAAETTYA
-1886 TYAKLVQDK
+1886 KLVQDKADQDAADAVIAKIDAIGTVTLKSKKAIDAARKAYDKLTAAQQARVSNYATLTAAETTYAKLVQDK

-1967 ADSTKPAQSSRT
+1967 VDSTKPVQSSRT

-1997 GAWVIGR
+1997 GAWVIGK